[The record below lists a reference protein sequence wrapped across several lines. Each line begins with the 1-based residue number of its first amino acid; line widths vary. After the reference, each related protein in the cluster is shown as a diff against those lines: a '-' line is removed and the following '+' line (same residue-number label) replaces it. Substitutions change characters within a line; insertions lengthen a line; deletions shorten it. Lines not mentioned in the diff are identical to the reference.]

1 MANTF
6 LDTKIS
12 SFIEDKFPEFV
23 RTDHPVF
30 VEFLRLYYE
39 FMESAKI
46 TMSQVE
52 APDNILLENELTT
65 NFALLEDGNKI
76 YTDDSIFGVFEK
88 GETVTGLTSGA
99 TAVVLA
105 EDNAN
110 SSIYIEQNRFFQ
122 VGEIITGG
130 SSSARGKISKYQ
142 GNPVQTLQQ
151 LLEYADIDKTITDF
165 LDQFRDSYLTA
176 IPNTL
181 ASGVSKRTLVKNI
194 RDLYRAKGTRRGHE
208 LFFRLIFGETPEI
221 FYPRD
226 NVLKISAGEWSTS
239 TVLRVVATQGDPTNL
254 SGQTITQTTD
264 ADLGATASTAVI
276 ETVLQFQEGSTIVF
290 ELVFNVDS
298 IDGTFVSGATI
309 TGIDNANADL
319 AIAGTVQSIITGAN
333 VTNGGS
339 FYTTSDVVTATSLVG
354 EKAEITIV
362 DVSPGSVE
370 EVAIDNPGIGY
381 SVGQDLFFDN
391 ANTEGVGASAKIT
404 CVGGAIAPE
413 AGDTASHTVTGNT
426 SSGSISISN
435 ITTTTLSPARFIDFT
450 GKVTTS
456 ETTITNVT
464 TIGFVVG
471 STIIGT
477 GIPTG
482 ATISSI
488 DVVGT
493 SNDGTI
499 TISAAANSGGVN
511 GTVRQLIHLEEHTG
525 QSISGTGIPA
535 GSTIRQITTEGS
547 SNNGTITIQNE
558 VNPSAQVAT
567 ANGSGVTLTIASAYG
582 MDTFD
587 HIVYEDATEQTDAYT
602 GNQIQLETQT
612 FTDLGVASEAGQV
625 VNIKTF
631 NGGSGYEIVPTV
643 VATTARINWS
653 TLAQTSTGQFK
664 AGETITT
671 GDATGTIAVLRTGN
685 ASIVTSSGTF
695 AQGNTITGSTSGAKA
710 YLTSVTTHGTGAT
723 FVAWAQTNLGAVK
736 GLEVTNF
743 GTGYTSSPTLT
754 VPLKVL
760 LTRNI
765 NEASPQDLTL
775 STSFSVGDDITG
787 QSSSATADVVS
798 WDQTRQ
804 ILTLTIK
811 SGTFTVGEILRR
823 GSTSNY
829 AILSRKSQASLT
841 AEIGTVGTTAGA
853 YENDKGK
860 VSESLMKIQD
870 SFYYQDFS
878 YVVRAGAAIAD
889 WRGSVKKAVHPAGFA
904 VFGEVSLSTRL
915 ATRMTTPITGIT
927 SVTPELASL
936 FEAVITT
943 IVRRKMGTTDDS
955 TSIASQ
961 LEMKGTSYLGTGT
974 LKRSNNMSGH
984 DFGLVTPIESITRT
998 GTTATLNSNGAHGVQ
1013 VNEEIQVMGVTTSG
1027 YDGYYTVTA
1036 IPTVGSL
1043 QFTVSN
1049 SLTTPAAIGTKGQIV
1064 LTRAFDK
1071 DTRDLTVRT
1080 HKDLTIRSIYS
1091 GFDSLRKNRYG
1102 LGATQKTA
1110 TKYLWAT
1117 SYVNDSSPQ
1126 RLDGGLEY
1134 AYPNITRRSVP
1145 ETGTDNVTAGSA
1157 GVYDST
1163 MNYTN
1168 IQIGVWEMGSQ
1179 MTLDSFG
1186 DVRIVDI
1193 IRGSRL
1199 VDDVAEHGNHDD
1211 VDHIIHEDGDYIQM
1225 EEHVTIPRT
1234 SNKLW
1239 NVPPP
1244 SYIRGVNV
1252 TTGEYVSF
1260 DDNTSPPDFSDNT
1273 APPSF
1278 DTTIG
1283 T

>member
-46 TMSQVE
+46 TLVDNQ

-65 NFALLEDGNKI
+65 NFLLLEDGSKV
-76 YTDDSIFGVFEK
+76 YTDDSLFGVFEK
-88 GETVTGLTSGA
+88 GEVVTGLTSGA
-99 TAVVLA
+99 TATVLA

-110 SSIYIEQNRFFQ
+110 SAIYIEQNRFFQ

-130 SSSARGKISKYQ
+130 SSKARGKISKYQ

-181 ASGVSKRTLVKNI
+181 ASGVSKRNLVKNI

-221 FYPRD
+221 FYPKD
-226 NVLKISAGEWSTS
+226 NVLKISAGEWTTA
-239 TVLRVVATQGDPTNL
+239 TVLRIVATQGDPTNL
-254 SGQTITQTTD
+254 AGQTITQTVD
-264 ADLGATASTAVI
+264 VDLGAEASTVVV
-276 ETVLQFQEGSTIVF
+276 ESVLQFQEGATTVF
-290 ELVFNVDS
+290 ELILNVPS
-298 IDGTFVSGATI
+298 IDGTFISGATI
-309 TGIDNANADL
+309 TGIDNVNADL
-319 AIAGTVQSIITGAN
+319 AIAGTIQSIITGAN
-333 VTNGGS
+333 VTDGGS
-339 FYTTSDVVTATSLVG
+339 FYTTNDVVTTSSLVG
-354 EKAEITIV
+354 EKAEISIV

-370 EVAIDNPGIGY
+370 EVAIDNPGTGY
-381 SVGQDLFFDN
+381 SIGQDLYFNN
-391 ANTEGVGASAKIT
+391 ANTEGTGASAKIT

-413 AGDTASHTVTGNT
+413 VGD
-426 SSGSISISN
+426 I
-435 ITTTTLSPARFIDFT
+435 
-450 GKVTTS
+450 
-456 ETTITNVT
+456 
-464 TIGFVVG
+464 
-471 STIIGT
+471 
-477 GIPTG
+477 
-482 ATISSI
+482 
-488 DVVGT
+488 
-493 SNDGTI
+493 
-499 TISAAANSGGVN
+499 
-511 GTVRQLIHLEEHTG
+511 
-525 QSISGTGIPA
+525 
-535 GSTIRQITTEGS
+535 
-547 SNNGTITIQNE
+547 
-558 VNPSAQVAT
+558 
-567 ANGSGVTLTIASAYG
+567 SAYG

-587 HIVYEDATEQTDAYT
+587 HIVYEDATEATDAYS

-612 FTDLGVASEAGQV
+612 FTDLGVAAEAGEV

-631 NGGSGYEIVPTV
+631 SGGSGYEIVPTV
-643 VATTARINWS
+643 VATTATIRWS
-653 TLAQTSTGQFK
+653 TLAETTSGQFK

-671 GDATGTIAVLRTGN
+671 SGGASGTLAVLRTGN
-685 ASIVTSSGTF
+685 ASIVGSTGTF
-695 AQGNTITGSTSGAKA
+695 AEYNTITGSTSGAKA
-710 YLTSVTTHGTGAT
+710 VLTSVTTHGTGAT
-723 FVAWAQTNLGAVK
+723 FVAWAQKDLGAVK

-743 GTGYTSSPTLT
+743 GTGYTSAPTLT

-765 NEASPQDLTL
+765 NESTPQNLTL
-775 STSFSVGDDITG
+775 STAFSVGDNITG
-787 QSSSATADVVS
+787 QDSGATADVVS
-798 WDQTRQ
+798 WDETRQ
-804 ILTLTIK
+804 ILTLTMK
-811 SGTFTVGEILRR
+811 TNSFNVGEIIRR
-823 GSTSNY
+823 GSVSNY
-829 AILSRKSQASLT
+829 AILAKKSQATMT
-841 AEIGTVGTTAGA
+841 ADIGTIGTTAGA
-853 YENDKGK
+853 FENDKGK

-904 VFGEVSLSTRL
+904 VFGEVSISTKV

-936 FEAVITT
+936 FEAVLTT
-943 IVRRKMGTTDDS
+943 VFRRKMGTTDDG

-961 LEMKGTSYLGTGT
+961 VEMKGTTYLTTGT
-974 LKRSNNMSGH
+974 LKRSNNMTGH
-984 DFGLVTPIESITRT
+984 EIGLVTSIESITRS
-998 GTTATLNSNGAHGVQ
+998 GTTATLNSQGAHGVQ
-1013 VNEEIQVMGVTTSG
+1013 VGEEIQVMGVTTSG
-1027 YDGYYTVTA
+1027 YDGYHTVTA
-1036 IPTVGSL
+1036 VPTEGSL

-1049 SLTTPAAIGTKGQIV
+1049 SLATPATIGEKGQIV

-1080 HKDLTIRSIYS
+1080 HKDITIRSIYS

-1117 SYVNDSSPQ
+1117 AYPATPDTSPQ
-1126 RLDGGLEY
+1126 RLGGGLDY
-1134 AYPNITRRSVP
+1134 AYPNMTRRSVP
-1145 ETGTDNVTAGSA
+1145 ETGTDNVTAGGA

-1168 IQIGVWEMGSQ
+1168 IQIGIWEMGST
-1179 MTLDSFG
+1179 MTIGSFG
-1186 DVRIVDI
+1186 DVPINHIMRS
-1193 IRGSRL
+1193 SRL
-1199 VDDVAEHGNHDD
+1199 VDDAAEHGNHDD
-1211 VDHIIHEDGDYIQM
+1211 VIDHILFEDGDFIQM
-1225 EEHVTIPRT
+1225 EEHVTIPRE

-1252 TTGEYVSF
+1252 ATGAYVTF
-1260 DDNTSPPDFSDNT
+1260 DDNTTPPDFSDNT

-1278 DTTIG
+1278 DDTTG
-1283 T
+1283 A

>member
-46 TMSQVE
+46 TLVDNQS
-52 APDNILLENELTT
+52 PDNILLENELTT
-65 NFALLEDGNKI
+65 NFLLLEDGSKV
-76 YTDDSIFGVFEK
+76 YTDDSLFGVFEK
-88 GETVTGLTSGA
+88 GEVVTGLTSGA
-99 TAVVLA
+99 TATVLA

-110 SSIYIEQNRFFQ
+110 SAIYIEQNRFFQ

-130 SSSARGKISKYQ
+130 SSKARGKISKYQ

-181 ASGVSKRTLVKNI
+181 ASGVSKRNLVKNI

-221 FYPRD
+221 FYPKD
-226 NVLKISAGEWSTS
+226 NVLKISAGEWTTA
-239 TVLRVVATQGDPTNL
+239 TVLRIVATQGDPTNL
-254 SGQTITQTTD
+254 AGQTITQTVD
-264 ADLGATASTAVI
+264 VDLGAEASTVVV
-276 ETVLQFQEGSTIVF
+276 ESVLQFQEGATTVF
-290 ELVFNVDS
+290 ELILNVPS
-298 IDGTFVSGATI
+298 IDGTFISGATV
-309 TGIDNANADL
+309 TGVDNVNADL
-319 AIAGTVQSIITGAN
+319 AIIGTVQSIITGAN
-333 VTNGGS
+333 VTDGGS
-339 FYTTSDVVTATSLVG
+339 FYTTNDIVTTSSLVG
-354 EKAEITIV
+354 EKAEISIV

-370 EVAIDNPGIGY
+370 EVAIDNPGTGY
-381 SVGQDLFFDN
+381 SIGQDLFFNN
-391 ANTEGVGASAKIT
+391 ANTEGTGASAKIT

-413 AGDTASHTVTGNT
+413 AGD
-426 SSGSISISN
+426 
-435 ITTTTLSPARFIDFT
+435 
-450 GKVTTS
+450 
-456 ETTITNVT
+456 
-464 TIGFVVG
+464 
-471 STIIGT
+471 
-477 GIPTG
+477 
-482 ATISSI
+482 
-488 DVVGT
+488 
-493 SNDGTI
+493 
-499 TISAAANSGGVN
+499 
-511 GTVRQLIHLEEHTG
+511 
-525 QSISGTGIPA
+525 
-535 GSTIRQITTEGS
+535 
-547 SNNGTITIQNE
+547 
-558 VNPSAQVAT
+558 VA
-567 ANGSGVTLTIASAYG
+567 AYG

-587 HIVYEDATEQTDAYT
+587 HIVYEDATEATDAYS

-612 FTDLGVASEAGQV
+612 FTDLGVATEAGEV

-631 NGGSGYEIVPTV
+631 SGGSGYEIVPTV
-643 VATTARINWS
+643 VATTATIRWS
-653 TLAQTSTGQFK
+653 TLAQTTSGQFR

-671 GDATGTIAVLRTGN
+671 SGGASGTLAVLRTGN
-685 ASIVTSSGTF
+685 ASIVGSTGTF
-695 AQGNTITGSTSGAKA
+695 AEYNTITGSTSGAKA
-710 YLTSVTTHGTGAT
+710 VLTSVTTHGTGAT
-723 FVAWAQTNLGAVK
+723 FVAWAQKDLGAIK

-743 GTGYTSSPTLT
+743 GTGYTSVPTLT

-765 NEASPQDLTL
+765 NESTPQDLTL
-775 STSFSVGDDITG
+775 STAFSVGDNITG
-787 QSSSATADVVS
+787 QTSNATADVVS
-798 WDQTRQ
+798 WDETRQ
-804 ILTLTIK
+804 ILTLSMKTN
-811 SGTFTVGEILRR
+811 SFNVGEIIRR
-823 GSTSNY
+823 GSVSNY
-829 AILSRKSQASLT
+829 AILAKKSQATLT
-841 AEIGTVGTTAGA
+841 SDIGTIGTTAGA
-853 YENDKGK
+853 FENDKGK

-904 VFGEVSLSTRL
+904 VFGEVSISTKV

-936 FEAVITT
+936 FEAVLTT
-943 IVRRKMGTTDDS
+943 VFRRKMGTTDDG

-961 LEMKGTSYLGTGT
+961 VEMKGTTYLTTGT
-974 LKRSNNMSGH
+974 LKRSNNMTGH
-984 DFGLVTPIESITRT
+984 EIGMVTSIESITRA
-998 GTTATLNSNGAHGVQ
+998 GTTATLNSDGAHGVQ
-1013 VNEEIQVMGVTTSG
+1013 VGEEIQVMGVTTSG
-1027 YDGYYTVTA
+1027 YDGYHTVTA
-1036 IPTVGSL
+1036 VPTEGSL

-1049 SLTTPAAIGTKGQIV
+1049 SLTTPATIGSKGQIV

-1080 HKDLTIRSIYS
+1080 HKDITIRSIYS

-1110 TKYLWAT
+1110 TKYLWGTAYPAT
-1117 SYVNDSSPQ
+1117 PDSSPQ
-1126 RLDGGLEY
+1126 RLGGGLDY
-1134 AYPNITRRSVP
+1134 AYPNMTRRSVP
-1145 ETGTDNVTAGSA
+1145 ETGTDNVTAGGA

-1168 IQIGVWEMGSQ
+1168 IQIGIWEIGST
-1179 MTLDSFG
+1179 MTIGSFG
-1186 DVRIVDI
+1186 DVPINHIMRSSKMVLDAFSTSDVNE
-1193 IRGSRL
+1193 RGQ
-1199 VDDVAEHGNHDD
+1199 HDD
-1211 VDHIIHEDGDYIQM
+1211 VDHLLLEDGNFIEM
-1225 EEHVTIPRT
+1225 EEFVTIPRE

-1244 SYIRGVNV
+1244 SYIRGVSV
-1252 TTGEYVSF
+1252 ATGEYVTF
-1260 DDNTSPPDFSDNT
+1260 DDNTTPPDFSDNT

-1278 DTTIG
+1278 DDTTG
-1283 T
+1283 A

>member
-46 TMSQVE
+46 TLVE
-52 APDNILLENELTT
+52 NQSPDNILLENELTT
-65 NFALLEDGNKI
+65 NFLLLEDGDKV
-76 YTDDSIFGVFEK
+76 YTDDSLFGVFEK
-88 GETVTGLTSGA
+88 GEVVTGLTSGTTA
-99 TAVVLA
+99 TVLA

-110 SSIYIEQNRFFQ
+110 AAIYIEQNRFFQ

-130 SSSARGKISKYQ
+130 SSKARGKISKYQ

-181 ASGVSKRTLVKNI
+181 ASGVSKRNLVKNI

-221 FYPRD
+221 FYPKD
-226 NVLKISAGEWSTS
+226 NVLKISAGEWTTA
-239 TVLRVVATQGDPTNL
+239 TVLRIVATQGDPTNL
-254 SGQTITQTTD
+254 AGQTITQTVD
-264 ADLGATASTAVI
+264 VDLGAEASTVVV
-276 ETVLQFQEGSTIVF
+276 ESVLQFQEGATTVF
-290 ELVFNVDS
+290 ELILNVPS
-298 IDGTFVSGATI
+298 IDGTFISGATV
-309 TGIDNANADL
+309 TGVDNVNADL
-319 AIAGTVQSIITGAN
+319 AIAGTIQSIITGAN
-333 VTNGGS
+333 VTDGGS
-339 FYTTSDVVTATSLVG
+339 FYTTNDVITTSSLVG
-354 EKAEITIV
+354 EKAEISIV

-370 EVAIDNPGIGY
+370 EVAIDNPGTGY
-381 SVGQDLFFDN
+381 SIGQDLYFNN
-391 ANTEGVGASAKIT
+391 ANTEGTGASAKIT

-413 AGDTASHTVTGNT
+413 AGD
-426 SSGSISISN
+426 I
-435 ITTTTLSPARFIDFT
+435 
-450 GKVTTS
+450 
-456 ETTITNVT
+456 
-464 TIGFVVG
+464 
-471 STIIGT
+471 
-477 GIPTG
+477 
-482 ATISSI
+482 
-488 DVVGT
+488 
-493 SNDGTI
+493 
-499 TISAAANSGGVN
+499 
-511 GTVRQLIHLEEHTG
+511 
-525 QSISGTGIPA
+525 
-535 GSTIRQITTEGS
+535 
-547 SNNGTITIQNE
+547 
-558 VNPSAQVAT
+558 
-567 ANGSGVTLTIASAYG
+567 SAYG

-587 HIVYEDATEQTDAYT
+587 HIVYEDATEATDAYS

-612 FTDLGVASEAGQV
+612 FTDLGVAAEAGEV

-631 NGGSGYEIVPTV
+631 SGGSGYEIVPTV
-643 VATTARINWS
+643 VATTATIRWS
-653 TLAQTSTGQFK
+653 TLAETTSGQFK

-671 GDATGTIAVLRTGN
+671 SGGASGTLAVLRTGN
-685 ASIVTSSGTF
+685 ASIVGSTGTF

-723 FVAWAQTNLGAVK
+723 FVAWAQKDLGAVK

-743 GTGYTSSPTLT
+743 GTGYTSAPTLT

-765 NEASPQDLTL
+765 NESTPQNLTL
-775 STSFSVGDDITG
+775 STAFSVGDNITG
-787 QSSSATADVVS
+787 QDSGATADVVS
-798 WDQTRQ
+798 WDETRQ
-804 ILTLTIK
+804 ILTLTMK
-811 SGTFTVGEILRR
+811 TNSFNVGEIIRR
-823 GSTSNY
+823 GSVSNY
-829 AILSRKSQASLT
+829 AILAKKSQATMT
-841 AEIGTVGTTAGA
+841 ADIGTIGTTAGA
-853 YENDKGK
+853 FENDKGK

-904 VFGEVSLSTRL
+904 VFGEVSISTKVS
-915 ATRMTTPITGIT
+915 TRMTTPITGIT

-936 FEAVITT
+936 FEAVLTT
-943 IVRRKMGTTDDS
+943 VFRRKMGTTDDG

-961 LEMKGTSYLGTGT
+961 VEMKGTTYLTTGT
-974 LKRSNNMSGH
+974 LKRSNNMTGH
-984 DFGLVTPIESITRT
+984 EIGMVTPIESITRA
-998 GTTATLNSNGAHGVQ
+998 GTTATLNSDGAHGVQ
-1013 VNEEIQVMGVTTSG
+1013 VGEEIQVMGVTTSG
-1027 YDGYYTVTA
+1027 YDGYHTVTA
-1036 IPTVGSL
+1036 VPTEGSL

-1049 SLTTPAAIGTKGQIV
+1049 SLATPATIGSKGQIV

-1080 HKDLTIRSIYS
+1080 HKDITIRSIYS

-1117 SYVNDSSPQ
+1117 AYPATADTSPQ
-1126 RLDGGLEY
+1126 RLGGGLDY
-1134 AYPNITRRSVP
+1134 AYPNLTRRSVP
-1145 ETGTDNVTAGSA
+1145 ETGTDNVTAGGA

-1168 IQIGVWEMGSQ
+1168 IQIGIWEMGST
-1179 MTLDSFG
+1179 MTIGSFG
-1186 DVRIVDI
+1186 DVPINHIMRTKFICDEPGTGV
-1193 IRGSRL
+1193 
-1199 VDDVAEHGNHDD
+1199 HDD
-1211 VDHIIHEDGDYIQM
+1211 IDYIVYEDGGRNILENDL
-1225 EEHVTIPRT
+1225 VTIPRE

-1252 TTGEYVSF
+1252 ATGEYVTF
-1260 DDNTSPPDFSDNT
+1260 DDNTTPPDFSDNT

-1278 DTTIG
+1278 DDTTG
-1283 T
+1283 A

>member
-46 TMSQVE
+46 TLVE
-52 APDNILLENELTT
+52 NQSPDNILLENELTT
-65 NFALLEDGNKI
+65 NFLLLEDGDKV
-76 YTDDSIFGVFEK
+76 YTDDSLFGVFEK
-88 GETVTGLTSGA
+88 GEVVTGLTSGA
-99 TAVVLA
+99 TATVLA

-110 SSIYIEQNRFFQ
+110 SAIYIEQNRFFQ

-130 SSSARGKISKYQ
+130 SSKARGKISKYQ

-181 ASGVSKRTLVKNI
+181 ASGVSKRNLVKNI

-221 FYPRD
+221 FYPKD
-226 NVLKISAGEWSTS
+226 NVLKISAGEWTTA
-239 TVLRVVATQGDPTNL
+239 TVLRIVATQGDPTNL
-254 SGQTITQTTD
+254 AGQTITQTVD
-264 ADLGATASTAVI
+264 VDLGAEASTVVV
-276 ETVLQFQEGSTIVF
+276 ESVLQFQEGATTVF
-290 ELVFNVDS
+290 ELILNVPS
-298 IDGTFVSGATI
+298 IDGTFISGATV
-309 TGIDNANADL
+309 TGVDNVNADL
-319 AIAGTVQSIITGAN
+319 AIAGTIQSIITGAN
-333 VTNGGS
+333 VTDGGS
-339 FYTTSDVVTATSLVG
+339 FYTTNDVVTTSSLVG
-354 EKAEITIV
+354 EKAEISIV

-370 EVAIDNPGIGY
+370 EVAIDNPGTGY
-381 SVGQDLFFDN
+381 SIGQDLYFNN
-391 ANTEGVGASAKIT
+391 ANTEGTGASAKIT

-413 AGDTASHTVTGNT
+413 AGD
-426 SSGSISISN
+426 I
-435 ITTTTLSPARFIDFT
+435 
-450 GKVTTS
+450 
-456 ETTITNVT
+456 
-464 TIGFVVG
+464 
-471 STIIGT
+471 
-477 GIPTG
+477 
-482 ATISSI
+482 
-488 DVVGT
+488 
-493 SNDGTI
+493 
-499 TISAAANSGGVN
+499 
-511 GTVRQLIHLEEHTG
+511 
-525 QSISGTGIPA
+525 
-535 GSTIRQITTEGS
+535 
-547 SNNGTITIQNE
+547 
-558 VNPSAQVAT
+558 
-567 ANGSGVTLTIASAYG
+567 SAYG

-587 HIVYEDATEQTDAYT
+587 HIVYEDATEATDAYS

-612 FTDLGVASEAGQV
+612 FTDLGVAAEAGEV

-631 NGGSGYEIVPTV
+631 SGGSGYEIVPTV
-643 VATTARINWS
+643 VATTATIRWS
-653 TLAQTSTGQFK
+653 TLAQTTSGQFK

-671 GDATGTIAVLRTGN
+671 SGGASGTLAVLRTGN
-685 ASIVTSSGTF
+685 ASIVGSTGTF

-710 YLTSVTTHGTGAT
+710 YLTNVTNHGTGAT
-723 FVAWAQTNLGAVK
+723 FVAWAQKDLGAVK

-743 GTGYTSSPTLT
+743 GTGYTSAPTLT

-765 NEASPQDLTL
+765 NESTPQDLTL
-775 STSFSVGDDITG
+775 STAFSVGDNITG
-787 QSSSATADVVS
+787 QTSNATADVVS
-798 WDQTRQ
+798 WDETRQ
-804 ILTLTIK
+804 ILTLTMK
-811 SGTFTVGEILRR
+811 TNSFNVGEIIRR
-823 GSTSNY
+823 GSVSNY
-829 AILSRKSQASLT
+829 AILAKKSQATMT
-841 AEIGTVGTTAGA
+841 ADIGTIGTTAGA
-853 YENDKGK
+853 FENDKGK

-904 VFGEVSLSTRL
+904 VFGEVSISTKVS
-915 ATRMTTPITGIT
+915 TRMTTPITGIT

-936 FEAVITT
+936 FEAVLTT
-943 IVRRKMGTTDDS
+943 VFRRKMGTTDDG

-961 LEMKGTSYLGTGT
+961 VEMKGTTYLTTGT
-974 LKRSNNMSGH
+974 LKRSNNMTGH
-984 DFGLVTPIESITRT
+984 EIGMVTPIESITRA
-998 GTTATLNSNGAHGVQ
+998 GTTATLNSDGAHGVQ
-1013 VNEEIQVMGVTTSG
+1013 VGEEIQVMGVTTSG
-1027 YDGYYTVTA
+1027 YDGYHTVTA
-1036 IPTVGSL
+1036 VPTEGSL

-1049 SLTTPAAIGTKGQIV
+1049 SLTTPATIGSKGQVV

-1080 HKDLTIRSIYS
+1080 HKDITIRSIYS

-1117 SYVNDSSPQ
+1117 AYPATPDSSPQ
-1126 RLDGGLEY
+1126 RLGGGLDY
-1134 AYPNITRRSVP
+1134 AYPNLTRRSVP
-1145 ETGTDNVTAGSA
+1145 ETGTDNVTAGGA

-1168 IQIGVWEMGSQ
+1168 IQIGIWEMGST
-1179 MTLDSFG
+1179 MTIGSFG
-1186 DVRIVDI
+1186 DVPINHIMRS
-1193 IRGSRL
+1193 SRL
-1199 VDDVAEHGNHDD
+1199 VDDAAEHGNHDD
-1211 VDHIIHEDGDYIQM
+1211 VVDHIIYEDGDFIQM
-1225 EEHVTIPRT
+1225 EEHVTIPRE

-1252 TTGEYVSF
+1252 ATGEYVTF
-1260 DDNTSPPDFSDNT
+1260 DDNTTPPDFSDNT

-1278 DTTIG
+1278 DDTTG
-1283 T
+1283 A

>member
-46 TMSQVE
+46 TLVDNQ

-65 NFALLEDGNKI
+65 NFLLLEDGSKV
-76 YTDDSIFGVFEK
+76 YTDDSLFGVFEK
-88 GETVTGLTSGA
+88 GEVVTGLTSGA
-99 TAVVLA
+99 TATVLA

-110 SSIYIEQNRFFQ
+110 AAIYIEQNRFFQ

-130 SSSARGKISKYQ
+130 SSKARGKISKYQ

-181 ASGVSKRTLVKNI
+181 ASGVSKRNLVKNI

-221 FYPRD
+221 FYPKD
-226 NVLKISAGEWSTS
+226 NVLKISAGEWTTA
-239 TVLRVVATQGDPTNL
+239 TVLRIVATQGDPTNL
-254 SGQTITQTTD
+254 AGQTITQTVD
-264 ADLGATASTAVI
+264 VDLGAEASTVVV
-276 ETVLQFQEGSTIVF
+276 ESVLQFQEGATTVF
-290 ELVFNVDS
+290 ELILNVPS
-298 IDGTFVSGATI
+298 IDGTFISGATV
-309 TGIDNANADL
+309 TGVDNVNADL
-319 AIAGTVQSIITGAN
+319 AIAGTIQSIITGAN
-333 VTNGGS
+333 VTDGGS
-339 FYTTSDVVTATSLVG
+339 FYTTNDVVTTSSLVG
-354 EKAEITIV
+354 EKAEISIV

-370 EVAIDNPGIGY
+370 EVAIDNPGTGY
-381 SVGQDLFFDN
+381 SIGQDLYFNN
-391 ANTEGVGASAKIT
+391 ANTEGTGASAKIT

-413 AGDTASHTVTGNT
+413 TGD
-426 SSGSISISN
+426 I
-435 ITTTTLSPARFIDFT
+435 
-450 GKVTTS
+450 
-456 ETTITNVT
+456 
-464 TIGFVVG
+464 
-471 STIIGT
+471 
-477 GIPTG
+477 
-482 ATISSI
+482 
-488 DVVGT
+488 
-493 SNDGTI
+493 
-499 TISAAANSGGVN
+499 
-511 GTVRQLIHLEEHTG
+511 
-525 QSISGTGIPA
+525 
-535 GSTIRQITTEGS
+535 
-547 SNNGTITIQNE
+547 
-558 VNPSAQVAT
+558 
-567 ANGSGVTLTIASAYG
+567 SAYG

-587 HIVYEDATEQTDAYT
+587 HIVYEDATEATDAYS

-612 FTDLGVASEAGQV
+612 FTDLGVAAEAGEV

-631 NGGSGYEIVPTV
+631 SGGSGYEIVPTV
-643 VATTARINWS
+643 VATTATIRWS
-653 TLAQTSTGQFK
+653 TLAETTSGQFK

-671 GDATGTIAVLRTGN
+671 SGGASGTLAVLRTGN
-685 ASIVTSSGTF
+685 ASIVGSTGTF
-695 AQGNTITGSTSGAKA
+695 AEYNTITGSTSGAKA
-710 YLTSVTTHGTGAT
+710 VLTSVTTHGTGAT
-723 FVAWAQTNLGAVK
+723 FVAWAQKDLGAVK

-743 GTGYTSSPTLT
+743 GTGYTSAPTLT

-765 NEASPQDLTL
+765 NESTPQDLTL
-775 STSFSVGDDITG
+775 STAFSVGDNITG
-787 QSSSATADVVS
+787 QDSGATADVVS
-798 WDQTRQ
+798 WDETRQ
-804 ILTLTIK
+804 ILTLTMK
-811 SGTFTVGEILRR
+811 TNSFNVGEIIRR
-823 GSTSNY
+823 GSVSNY
-829 AILSRKSQASLT
+829 AILAKKSQATMT
-841 AEIGTVGTTAGA
+841 ADIGTIGTTAGA
-853 YENDKGK
+853 FENDKGK

-904 VFGEVSLSTRL
+904 VFGEVSISTKVS
-915 ATRMTTPITGIT
+915 TRMTTPITGIT

-936 FEAVITT
+936 FEAVLTT
-943 IVRRKMGTTDDS
+943 VFRRKMGTTDDG

-961 LEMKGTSYLGTGT
+961 VEMKGTTYLTTGT
-974 LKRSNNMSGH
+974 LKRSNNMTGH
-984 DFGLVTPIESITRT
+984 EIGMVTPIESITRA
-998 GTTATLNSNGAHGVQ
+998 GTTATLNSDGAHGVQ
-1013 VNEEIQVMGVTTSG
+1013 VGEEIQVMGVTTSG
-1027 YDGYYTVTA
+1027 YDGYHTVTA
-1036 IPTVGSL
+1036 VPTEGSL

-1049 SLTTPAAIGTKGQIV
+1049 SLTTPATIGSKGQVV

-1080 HKDLTIRSIYS
+1080 HKDITIRSIYS

-1117 SYVNDSSPQ
+1117 AYPATADTSPQ
-1126 RLDGGLEY
+1126 RLGGGLDY
-1134 AYPNITRRSVP
+1134 AYPNLTRRSVP
-1145 ETGTDNVTAGSA
+1145 ETGTDNVTAGGA

-1168 IQIGVWEMGSQ
+1168 IQIGIWEMGST
-1179 MTLDSFG
+1179 MTIGSFG
-1186 DVRIVDI
+1186 DVPINHIMRS
-1193 IRGSRL
+1193 SRL
-1199 VDDVAEHGNHDD
+1199 VDDAAEHGNHDD
-1211 VDHIIHEDGDYIQM
+1211 VIDHILFEDGDFIQM
-1225 EEHVTIPRT
+1225 EEHVTIPRE

-1252 TTGEYVSF
+1252 ATGEYVTF
-1260 DDNTSPPDFSDNT
+1260 DDNTTPPDFSDNT

-1278 DTTIG
+1278 DDTTG
-1283 T
+1283 A

>member
-46 TMSQVE
+46 TLVDNQ
-52 APDNILLENELTT
+52 APDNILLENQLTT
-65 NFALLEDGNKI
+65 NFLLLEDGSKV
-76 YTDDSIFGVFEK
+76 YTDDSLFGVFEK
-88 GETVTGLTSGA
+88 GEVVTGLTSGA
-99 TAVVLA
+99 TATVLA

-110 SSIYIEQNRFFQ
+110 SAIYIEQNRFFQ

-130 SSSARGKISKYQ
+130 SSKARGKISKYQ

-181 ASGVSKRTLVKNI
+181 ASGVSKRNLVKNI

-221 FYPRD
+221 FYPKD
-226 NVLKISAGEWSTS
+226 NVLKISAGEWTTA
-239 TVLRVVATQGDPTNL
+239 TVLRIVATQGDPTNL
-254 SGQTITQTTD
+254 AGQTITQTVD
-264 ADLGATASTAVI
+264 VDLGAEASTVVV
-276 ETVLQFQEGSTIVF
+276 ESVLQFQEGATTVF
-290 ELVFNVDS
+290 ELILNVPS
-298 IDGTFVSGATI
+298 IDGTFISGATV
-309 TGIDNANADL
+309 TGVDNVNADL
-319 AIAGTVQSIITGAN
+319 AIIGTVQSIITGAN
-333 VTNGGS
+333 VTDGGS
-339 FYTTSDVVTATSLVG
+339 FYTTNDIVTTSSLVG
-354 EKAEITIV
+354 EKAEISIV

-370 EVAIDNPGIGY
+370 EVAIDNPGTGY
-381 SVGQDLFFDN
+381 SIGQDLYFNN
-391 ANTEGVGASAKIT
+391 ANTEGTGASAKIT

-413 AGDTASHTVTGNT
+413 AGD
-426 SSGSISISN
+426 
-435 ITTTTLSPARFIDFT
+435 
-450 GKVTTS
+450 
-456 ETTITNVT
+456 
-464 TIGFVVG
+464 
-471 STIIGT
+471 
-477 GIPTG
+477 
-482 ATISSI
+482 
-488 DVVGT
+488 
-493 SNDGTI
+493 
-499 TISAAANSGGVN
+499 
-511 GTVRQLIHLEEHTG
+511 
-525 QSISGTGIPA
+525 
-535 GSTIRQITTEGS
+535 
-547 SNNGTITIQNE
+547 
-558 VNPSAQVAT
+558 VA
-567 ANGSGVTLTIASAYG
+567 AYG

-587 HIVYEDATEQTDAYT
+587 HIVYEDATEATDAYS

-612 FTDLGVASEAGQV
+612 FTDLGVAAEAGEV

-631 NGGSGYEIVPTV
+631 SGGSGYEIVPTV
-643 VATTARINWS
+643 VATTATIRWS
-653 TLAQTSTGQFK
+653 TLAETTSGQFK

-671 GDATGTIAVLRTGN
+671 SGGASGTIAVLRTGN
-685 ASIVTSSGTF
+685 ASIVGSTGTF

-723 FVAWAQTNLGAVK
+723 FVAWAQKDLGAVK

-743 GTGYTSSPTLT
+743 GTGYTSAPTLT

-765 NEASPQDLTL
+765 NESTPQNLTL
-775 STSFSVGDDITG
+775 STAFSVGDNITG
-787 QSSSATADVVS
+787 QDSGATADVVS
-798 WDQTRQ
+798 WDETRQ
-804 ILTLTIK
+804 ILTLTMK
-811 SGTFTVGEILRR
+811 TNSFNVGEVIRR
-823 GSTSNY
+823 GSVSNY
-829 AILSRKSQASLT
+829 AILAKKSQATMT
-841 AEIGTVGTTAGA
+841 AEIGTLGTTAGA

-878 YVVRAGAAIAD
+878 YVVRASAAIAD

-904 VFGEVSLSTRL
+904 VFGEVSISTKV

-936 FEAVITT
+936 FEAVLTT
-943 IVRRKMGTTDDS
+943 VFRRKMGTTDDG

-961 LEMKGTSYLGTGT
+961 VEMKGTTYLTTGT
-974 LKRSNNMSGH
+974 IKRSNNMTGH
-984 DFGLVTPIESITRT
+984 EVGMVTPIESITRA
-998 GTTATLNSNGAHGVQ
+998 GTTATLNSDGAHGVQ
-1013 VNEEIQVMGVTTSG
+1013 VGEEIQVMGVTTSG
-1027 YDGYYTVTA
+1027 YDGYHTVTA
-1036 IPTVGSL
+1036 VPTEGSL

-1049 SLTTPAAIGTKGQIV
+1049 SLTTPATIGEKGQIV

-1080 HKDLTIRSIYS
+1080 HKDITIRSIYS

-1117 SYVNDSSPQ
+1117 AYPATPDTSPQ
-1126 RLDGGLEY
+1126 RLGGGLDY
-1134 AYPNITRRSVP
+1134 AYPNMTRRSVP
-1145 ETGTDNVTAGSA
+1145 ETGADNVDAGGA
-1157 GVYDST
+1157 GIYDST

-1168 IQIGVWEMGSQ
+1168 IQIGIWEMGST
-1179 MTLDSFG
+1179 MTIGSFG
-1186 DVRIVDI
+1186 DVPINHIMRS
-1193 IRGSRL
+1193 SRL
-1199 VDDVAEHGNHDD
+1199 VDDAAENGNHDD
-1211 VDHIIHEDGDYIQM
+1211 VDHILFEDGDFIHM
-1225 EEHVTIPRT
+1225 EEHVTIPRE

-1252 TTGEYVSF
+1252 ATGEYVTF
-1260 DDNTSPPDFSDNT
+1260 DDNTTPPDFSDNT

-1278 DTTIG
+1278 DDTTG
-1283 T
+1283 A

>member
-46 TMSQVE
+46 TLVDNQ

-65 NFALLEDGNKI
+65 NFLLLEDGSKV
-76 YTDDSIFGVFEK
+76 YTDDSLFGVFEK
-88 GETVTGLTSGA
+88 GEVVTGLTSGA
-99 TAVVLA
+99 TATVLA

-110 SSIYIEQNRFFQ
+110 SAIYIEQNRFFQ

-130 SSSARGKISKYQ
+130 SSKARGKISKYQ

-181 ASGVSKRTLVKNI
+181 ASGVSKRNLVKNI

-221 FYPRD
+221 FYPKD
-226 NVLKISAGEWSTS
+226 NVLKISAGEWTTA
-239 TVLRVVATQGDPTNL
+239 TVLRIVATQGDPTNL
-254 SGQTITQTTD
+254 AGQTITQTVD
-264 ADLGATASTAVI
+264 VDLGAEASTVVV
-276 ETVLQFQEGSTIVF
+276 ESVLQFQEGATTVF
-290 ELVFNVDS
+290 ELILNVPS
-298 IDGTFVSGATI
+298 IDGTFISGATV
-309 TGIDNANADL
+309 TGVDNVNADL
-319 AIAGTVQSIITGAN
+319 AIAGTIQSIITGAN
-333 VTNGGS
+333 VTDGGS
-339 FYTTSDVVTATSLVG
+339 FYTTNDVVTTSSLVG
-354 EKAEITIV
+354 EKAEISIV

-370 EVAIDNPGIGY
+370 EVAIDNPGTGY
-381 SVGQDLFFDN
+381 SIGQDLYFNN
-391 ANTEGVGASAKIT
+391 ANTEGTGASAKIT

-413 AGDTASHTVTGNT
+413 AGD
-426 SSGSISISN
+426 I
-435 ITTTTLSPARFIDFT
+435 
-450 GKVTTS
+450 
-456 ETTITNVT
+456 
-464 TIGFVVG
+464 
-471 STIIGT
+471 
-477 GIPTG
+477 
-482 ATISSI
+482 
-488 DVVGT
+488 
-493 SNDGTI
+493 
-499 TISAAANSGGVN
+499 
-511 GTVRQLIHLEEHTG
+511 
-525 QSISGTGIPA
+525 
-535 GSTIRQITTEGS
+535 
-547 SNNGTITIQNE
+547 
-558 VNPSAQVAT
+558 
-567 ANGSGVTLTIASAYG
+567 SAYG

-587 HIVYEDATEQTDAYT
+587 HIVYEDATEATDAYS

-612 FTDLGVASEAGQV
+612 FTDLGVAAEAGEV

-631 NGGSGYEIVPTV
+631 SGGSGYEIVPTV
-643 VATTARINWS
+643 VATTATIRWS
-653 TLAQTSTGQFK
+653 TLAQTTSGQFK

-671 GDATGTIAVLRTGN
+671 SGGASGTLAVLRTGN
-685 ASIVTSSGTF
+685 ASIVGSTGTF
-695 AQGNTITGSTSGAKA
+695 AEYNTITGSTSGAKA
-710 YLTSVTTHGTGAT
+710 VLTSVTTHGTGAT
-723 FVAWAQTNLGAVK
+723 FVAWAQKDLGAVK

-743 GTGYTSSPTLT
+743 GTGYTSAPTLT

-765 NEASPQDLTL
+765 NESTPQNLTL
-775 STSFSVGDDITG
+775 STAFSVGDNITG
-787 QSSSATADVVS
+787 QDSGATADVVS
-798 WDQTRQ
+798 WDETRQ
-804 ILTLTIK
+804 ILTLTMK
-811 SGTFTVGEILRR
+811 TNSFNVGEIIRR
-823 GSTSNY
+823 GSVSNY
-829 AILSRKSQASLT
+829 AILAKKSQATLT
-841 AEIGTVGTTAGA
+841 ADIGTIGTTAGA
-853 YENDKGK
+853 FENDKGK

-904 VFGEVSLSTRL
+904 VFGEVSISTKVS
-915 ATRMTTPITGIT
+915 TRMTTPITGIT

-936 FEAVITT
+936 FEAVLTT
-943 IVRRKMGTTDDS
+943 IVRRKMGTTDDG

-961 LEMKGTSYLGTGT
+961 VEMKGTTYLTTGT
-974 LKRSNNMSGH
+974 LKRSNNMTGH
-984 DFGLVTPIESITRT
+984 EIGMVTPIESITRA
-998 GTTATLNSNGAHGVQ
+998 GTTATLNSQGAHGVQ
-1013 VNEEIQVMGVTTSG
+1013 VGEEIQVMGVTTSG
-1027 YDGYYTVTA
+1027 YDGYHTVTA
-1036 IPTVGSL
+1036 VPTEGSL

-1049 SLTTPAAIGTKGQIV
+1049 SLTTPATIGSKGQVV

-1080 HKDLTIRSIYS
+1080 HKDITIRSIYS

-1117 SYVNDSSPQ
+1117 AYPATPDTSPQ
-1126 RLDGGLEY
+1126 RLGGGLDY
-1134 AYPNITRRSVP
+1134 AYPNMTRRSVP
-1145 ETGTDNVTAGSA
+1145 ETGTDNVTAGGA

-1168 IQIGVWEMGSQ
+1168 IQIGIWEMGST
-1179 MTLDSFG
+1179 MTIGSFG
-1186 DVRIVDI
+1186 DVPINHIMRS
-1193 IRGSRL
+1193 SRL
-1199 VDDVAEHGNHDD
+1199 VDDAAEHGNHDD
-1211 VDHIIHEDGDYIQM
+1211 VVDHILFEDGDFIQM
-1225 EEHVTIPRT
+1225 EEHVTIPRE

-1252 TTGEYVSF
+1252 ATGEYVTF
-1260 DDNTSPPDFSDNT
+1260 DDNTTPPDFSDNT

-1278 DTTIG
+1278 DDTTG
-1283 T
+1283 A

>member
-46 TMSQVE
+46 TLVDNQ
-52 APDNILLENELTT
+52 APDNILLENQLTI
-65 NFALLEDGNKI
+65 NFLLLEDGSKI
-76 YTDDSIFGVFEK
+76 YTDDSLFGVFEK
-88 GETVTGLTSGA
+88 GEVVTGLTSGA
-99 TAVVLA
+99 TATVLA

-130 SSSARGKISKYQ
+130 SSKARGKISKYQ

-181 ASGVSKRTLVKNI
+181 ASGVSKRNLVKNI

-208 LFFRLIFGETPEI
+208 LFFRLLFGETPEL

-226 NVLKISAGEWSTS
+226 NVLKISAGEWTTA
-239 TVLRVVATQGDPTNL
+239 TVLRIVGTQGNPTNL
-254 SGQTITQTTD
+254 TGQTITQTVDT
-264 ADLGATASTAVI
+264 DLGTEAATATI
-276 ETVLQFQEGSTIVF
+276 ETVLQFQEGAVTVS
-290 ELVFNVDS
+290 ELVLNVDS
-298 IDGTFVSGATI
+298 IDGTFVSGAEV
-309 TGIDNANADL
+309 TGVDNTAADQ
-319 AIAGTVQSIITGAN
+319 AIAGTVQSIIIDAS
-333 VTNGGS
+333 VTDGGS
-339 FYTTSDVVTATSLVG
+339 FYTTGDVVTATSLTG
-354 EKAEITIV
+354 EKGEITIV

-370 EVAIDNPGIGY
+370 EVAIDNPGSGY
-381 SVGQDLFFDN
+381 SVGQDLFFNN
-391 ANTEGVGASAKIT
+391 ANTEGTGASAKIT

-413 AGDTASHTVTGNT
+413 AGD
-426 SSGSISISN
+426 
-435 ITTTTLSPARFIDFT
+435 
-450 GKVTTS
+450 
-456 ETTITNVT
+456 
-464 TIGFVVG
+464 
-471 STIIGT
+471 
-477 GIPTG
+477 
-482 ATISSI
+482 
-488 DVVGT
+488 
-493 SNDGTI
+493 
-499 TISAAANSGGVN
+499 
-511 GTVRQLIHLEEHTG
+511 
-525 QSISGTGIPA
+525 
-535 GSTIRQITTEGS
+535 
-547 SNNGTITIQNE
+547 
-558 VNPSAQVAT
+558 
-567 ANGSGVTLTIASAYG
+567 IAEYG
-582 MDTFD
+582 MVEFD
-587 HIVYEDATEQTDAYT
+587 HIVFEDATEQTDAYT
-602 GNQIQLETQT
+602 GNQIQLEEQT
-612 FTDLGVASEAGQV
+612 FTDLSQQPSNGPHNTAHGYSGASIASEAGEV

-631 NGGSGYEIVPTV
+631 SGGSGYELVPTV
-643 VATTARINWS
+643 VATTATIRWS
-653 TLAQTSTGQFK
+653 TLAQTSSGQFQ

-671 GDATGTIAVLRTGN
+671 SDASGTIAVLRTGN
-685 ASIVTSSGTF
+685 ASIVGSTGTF
-695 AQGNTITGSTSGAKA
+695 AVGNTITGSTSGAKA
-710 YLTSVTTHGTGAT
+710 VLTSITNHGTGAT
-723 FVAWAQTNLGAVK
+723 FVAWAQKDLGAVK

-743 GTGYTSSPTLT
+743 GTGYTSAPTLT

-765 NEASPQDLTL
+765 NESTPQDLTL
-775 STSFSVGDDITG
+775 STAFSVGDDITG
-787 QSSSATADVVS
+787 QSSGATADVVS
-798 WDQTRQ
+798 WDETRQ
-804 ILTLTIK
+804 ILTLNMKTN
-811 SGTFTVGEILRR
+811 SFTVGEVIRR
-823 GSTSNY
+823 GSVSNY
-829 AILSRKSQASLT
+829 AILAKKSQATLT
-841 AEIGTVGTTAGA
+841 ASVGTIGTTAGA
-853 YENDKGK
+853 YDSDKGK
-860 VSESLMKIQD
+860 ISESLMKIQD

-878 YVVRAGAAIAD
+878 YVVRATAAIAD

-904 VFGEVSLSTRL
+904 VFGEVSIATQV

-936 FEAVITT
+936 FEAVLTT
-943 IVRRKMGTTDDS
+943 VFRRKMGTTDDG

-961 LEMKGTSYLGTGT
+961 VEMKGTSYLGTGT
-974 LKRSNNMSGH
+974 LKRSNNMTGH
-984 DFGLVTPIESITRT
+984 EVGLVTAIESLTSS
-998 GTTATLNSNGAHGVQ
+998 GTTATLNTEGAHGVQ
-1013 VNEEIQVMGVTTSG
+1013 VGEEIQVMGVSTSG
-1027 YDGYYTVTA
+1027 YDGYHTVTA
-1036 IPTVGSL
+1036 VPTEGSL
-1043 QFTVSN
+1043 QFTVAN
-1049 SLTTPAAIGTKGQIV
+1049 NLTTPAAIGEKGQIV

-1117 SYVNDSSPQ
+1117 AYVNDTSPQ
-1126 RLDGGLEY
+1126 RLGGSLDY
-1134 AYPNITRRSVP
+1134 AYPNLTRRSVP
-1145 ETGTDNVTAGSA
+1145 ETGADNVDTGGAGI
-1157 GVYDST
+1157 YDST

-1168 IQIGVWEMGSQ
+1168 IQIGIWEIGSQ

-1186 DVRIVDI
+1186 DVPINHIMRS
-1193 IRGSRL
+1193 SRL
-1199 VDDVAEHGNHDD
+1199 VDDAAEHGNHDD
-1211 VDHIIHEDGDYIQM
+1211 VIDHILFEDGDYIQM
-1225 EEHVTIPRT
+1225 EEHVTIPRE

-1252 TTGEYVSF
+1252 ATGEYVTF

-1278 DTTIG
+1278 DDTTG
-1283 T
+1283 A

>member
-46 TMSQVE
+46 TLVE
-52 APDNILLENELTT
+52 NQSPDNILLENELTT
-65 NFALLEDGNKI
+65 NFLLLEDGNKV
-76 YTDDSIFGVFEK
+76 YTDDSLFGVFEK
-88 GETVTGLTSGA
+88 GEVVTGLTSGA
-99 TAVVLA
+99 TATVLA

-110 SSIYIEQNRFFQ
+110 SAIYIEQNRFFQ

-130 SSSARGKISKYQ
+130 SSKARGKISKYQ

-181 ASGVSKRTLVKNI
+181 ASGVSKRNLVKNI

-221 FYPRD
+221 FYPKD
-226 NVLKISAGEWSTS
+226 NVLKISAGEWTTA
-239 TVLRVVATQGDPTNL
+239 TVLRIVATQGDPTNL
-254 SGQTITQTTD
+254 AGQTITQTVD
-264 ADLGATASTAVI
+264 VDLGAEASTVVV
-276 ETVLQFQEGSTIVF
+276 ESVLQFQEGATTVF
-290 ELVFNVDS
+290 ELILNVPS
-298 IDGTFVSGATI
+298 IDGTFISGATV
-309 TGIDNANADL
+309 TGVDNVNADL
-319 AIAGTVQSIITGAN
+319 AIAGTIQSIITGAN
-333 VTNGGS
+333 VTDGGS
-339 FYTTSDVVTATSLVG
+339 FYTTSDVITTSSLVG
-354 EKAEITIV
+354 EKAEISIV

-370 EVAIDNPGIGY
+370 EVAIDNPGTGY
-381 SVGQDLFFDN
+381 SVGQDLYFNN
-391 ANTEGVGASAKIT
+391 ANTEGTGASAKIT
-404 CVGGAIAPE
+404 CVGGAVAPE
-413 AGDTASHTVTGNT
+413 AGD
-426 SSGSISISN
+426 
-435 ITTTTLSPARFIDFT
+435 
-450 GKVTTS
+450 
-456 ETTITNVT
+456 
-464 TIGFVVG
+464 
-471 STIIGT
+471 
-477 GIPTG
+477 
-482 ATISSI
+482 
-488 DVVGT
+488 
-493 SNDGTI
+493 
-499 TISAAANSGGVN
+499 
-511 GTVRQLIHLEEHTG
+511 
-525 QSISGTGIPA
+525 
-535 GSTIRQITTEGS
+535 
-547 SNNGTITIQNE
+547 
-558 VNPSAQVAT
+558 
-567 ANGSGVTLTIASAYG
+567 IAAYG

-587 HIVYEDATEQTDAYT
+587 HIVYEDATEATDAYT

-612 FTDLGVASEAGQV
+612 FTDLGVATEAGQV
-625 VNIKTF
+625 VNIQTF
-631 NGGSGYEIVPTV
+631 SGGSGYEIVPTV
-643 VATTARINWS
+643 VATTATIRWS
-653 TLAQTSTGQFK
+653 TLAETTSGQFR

-671 GDATGTIAVLRTGN
+671 SGGASGTLAVLRTGN
-685 ASIVTSSGTF
+685 ASIVGSTGTF

-710 YLTSVTTHGTGAT
+710 VLTSVTTHGTGAT
-723 FVAWAQTNLGAVK
+723 FVAWAQKDLGAVK

-743 GTGYTSSPTLT
+743 GTGYTSAPTLT

-765 NEASPQDLTL
+765 NESTPQNLTL
-775 STSFSVGDDITG
+775 STAFSVGDNITG
-787 QSSSATADVVS
+787 QDSGATADVVS
-798 WDQTRQ
+798 WDETRQ
-804 ILTLTIK
+804 ILTLTMK
-811 SGTFTVGEILRR
+811 TNSFNVGEIIRR
-823 GSTSNY
+823 GSVSNY
-829 AILSRKSQASLT
+829 AILAKKSQATMT
-841 AEIGTVGTTAGA
+841 ADIGTIGTTAGA
-853 YENDKGK
+853 FENDKGK

-904 VFGEVSLSTRL
+904 VFGEVSISTQV

-936 FEAVITT
+936 FEAVLTT
-943 IVRRKMGTTDDS
+943 VFRRKMGTTDDG

-961 LEMKGTSYLGTGT
+961 VEMKGTTYLTTGT
-974 LKRSNNMSGH
+974 LKRSNNMTGH
-984 DFGLVTPIESITRT
+984 EIGMVTPIESITRA
-998 GTTATLNSNGAHGVQ
+998 GTTATLNSDGAHGVQ
-1013 VNEEIQVMGVTTSG
+1013 VGEEIQVMGVTTSG
-1027 YDGYYTVTA
+1027 YDGYHTVTA
-1036 IPTVGSL
+1036 VPTEGSL

-1049 SLTTPAAIGTKGQIV
+1049 SLATPATIGSKGQVV

-1080 HKDLTIRSIYS
+1080 HKDITIRSIYS

-1117 SYVNDSSPQ
+1117 AYPATADTSPQ
-1126 RLDGGLEY
+1126 RLGGGLDY
-1134 AYPNITRRSVP
+1134 AYPNLTRRSVP
-1145 ETGTDNVTAGSA
+1145 ETGTDNVTAGGA

-1168 IQIGVWEMGSQ
+1168 IQIGIWEMGST
-1179 MTLDSFG
+1179 MTIGSFG
-1186 DVRIVDI
+1186 DVPINHIMRTKFICDEPGTGV
-1193 IRGSRL
+1193 
-1199 VDDVAEHGNHDD
+1199 HDD
-1211 VDHIIHEDGDYIQM
+1211 IDYIVYEDGGRNILENDL
-1225 EEHVTIPRT
+1225 VTIPRE

-1244 SYIRGVNV
+1244 SYIRGVSV
-1252 TTGEYVSF
+1252 ATGEYVTF
-1260 DDNTSPPDFSDNT
+1260 DDTTTPPAFSDNT

-1278 DTTIG
+1278 DDTTG
-1283 T
+1283 A

>member
-46 TMSQVE
+46 TLVDNQ

-65 NFALLEDGNKI
+65 NFLLLEDGSKV
-76 YTDDSIFGVFEK
+76 YTDDSLFGVFEK
-88 GETVTGLTSGA
+88 GEVVTGLTSGA
-99 TAVVLA
+99 TATVLA

-110 SSIYIEQNRFFQ
+110 SAIYIEQNRFFQ

-130 SSSARGKISKYQ
+130 SSKARGKISKYQ

-181 ASGVSKRTLVKNI
+181 ASGVSKRNLVKNI

-221 FYPRD
+221 FYPKD
-226 NVLKISAGEWSTS
+226 NVLKISAGEWTTA
-239 TVLRVVATQGDPTNL
+239 TVLRIVATQGDPTNL
-254 SGQTITQTTD
+254 AGQTITQTVD
-264 ADLGATASTAVI
+264 VDLGAEASTVVV
-276 ETVLQFQEGSTIVF
+276 ESVLQFQEGATTVF
-290 ELVFNVDS
+290 ELILNVPS
-298 IDGTFVSGATI
+298 IDGTFISGATI
-309 TGIDNANADL
+309 TGIDNVNADL
-319 AIAGTVQSIITGAN
+319 AIAGTIQSIITGAN
-333 VTNGGS
+333 VTDGGS
-339 FYTTSDVVTATSLVG
+339 FYTTNDVVTTSSLVG
-354 EKAEITIV
+354 EKAEISIV

-370 EVAIDNPGIGY
+370 EVAIDNPGTGY
-381 SVGQDLFFDN
+381 SIGQDLYFNN
-391 ANTEGVGASAKIT
+391 ANTEGTGASAKIT

-413 AGDTASHTVTGNT
+413 AGD
-426 SSGSISISN
+426 I
-435 ITTTTLSPARFIDFT
+435 
-450 GKVTTS
+450 
-456 ETTITNVT
+456 
-464 TIGFVVG
+464 
-471 STIIGT
+471 
-477 GIPTG
+477 
-482 ATISSI
+482 
-488 DVVGT
+488 
-493 SNDGTI
+493 
-499 TISAAANSGGVN
+499 
-511 GTVRQLIHLEEHTG
+511 
-525 QSISGTGIPA
+525 
-535 GSTIRQITTEGS
+535 
-547 SNNGTITIQNE
+547 
-558 VNPSAQVAT
+558 
-567 ANGSGVTLTIASAYG
+567 SAYG

-587 HIVYEDATEQTDAYT
+587 HIVYEDATEATDAYS

-612 FTDLGVASEAGQV
+612 FTDLGVAAEAGEV

-631 NGGSGYEIVPTV
+631 SGGSGYEIVPTV
-643 VATTARINWS
+643 VATTATIRWS
-653 TLAQTSTGQFK
+653 TLAQTTSGQFK

-671 GDATGTIAVLRTGN
+671 SGGASGTLAVLRTGN
-685 ASIVTSSGTF
+685 ASIVGSTGTF
-695 AQGNTITGSTSGAKA
+695 AEYNTITGSTSGAKA
-710 YLTSVTTHGTGAT
+710 VLTSVTTHGTGAT
-723 FVAWAQTNLGAVK
+723 FVAWAQKDLGAVK

-743 GTGYTSSPTLT
+743 GTGYTSAPTLT

-765 NEASPQDLTL
+765 NESTPQNLTL
-775 STSFSVGDDITG
+775 STAFSVGDNITG
-787 QSSSATADVVS
+787 QDSGATADVVS
-798 WDQTRQ
+798 WDETRQ
-804 ILTLTIK
+804 ILTLTMK
-811 SGTFTVGEILRR
+811 TNSFNVGEIIRR
-823 GSTSNY
+823 GSVSNY
-829 AILSRKSQASLT
+829 AILAKKSQATLT
-841 AEIGTVGTTAGA
+841 ADIGTIGTTAGA
-853 YENDKGK
+853 FENDKGK

-904 VFGEVSLSTRL
+904 VFGEVSISTKVS
-915 ATRMTTPITGIT
+915 TRMTTPITGIT

-936 FEAVITT
+936 FEAVLTT
-943 IVRRKMGTTDDS
+943 VFRRKMGTTDDG

-961 LEMKGTSYLGTGT
+961 VEMKGTTYLTTGT
-974 LKRSNNMSGH
+974 LKRSNNMTGH
-984 DFGLVTPIESITRT
+984 EIGMVTPIESITRA
-998 GTTATLNSNGAHGVQ
+998 GTTATLNSQGAHGVQ
-1013 VNEEIQVMGVTTSG
+1013 VGEEIQVMGVTTSG
-1027 YDGYYTVTA
+1027 YDGYHTVTA
-1036 IPTVGSL
+1036 VPTEGSL

-1049 SLTTPAAIGTKGQIV
+1049 SLTTPATIGSKGQVV

-1080 HKDLTIRSIYS
+1080 HKDITIRSIYS

-1117 SYVNDSSPQ
+1117 AYPATPDTSPQ
-1126 RLDGGLEY
+1126 RLGGGLDY
-1134 AYPNITRRSVP
+1134 AYPNMTRRSVP
-1145 ETGTDNVTAGSA
+1145 ETGTDNVTAGGA

-1168 IQIGVWEMGSQ
+1168 IQIGIWEMGST
-1179 MTLDSFG
+1179 MTIGSFG
-1186 DVRIVDI
+1186 DVPINHIMRS
-1193 IRGSRL
+1193 SRL
-1199 VDDVAEHGNHDD
+1199 VDDAAEHGNHDD
-1211 VDHIIHEDGDYIQM
+1211 VVDHILFEDGDFIQM
-1225 EEHVTIPRT
+1225 EEHVTIPRE

-1252 TTGEYVSF
+1252 ATGEYVTF
-1260 DDNTSPPDFSDNT
+1260 DDNTTPPDFSDNT

-1278 DTTIG
+1278 DDTTG
-1283 T
+1283 A

>member
-46 TMSQVE
+46 TLVDNQ

-65 NFALLEDGNKI
+65 NFLLLEDGSKV
-76 YTDDSIFGVFEK
+76 YTDDSLFGVFEK
-88 GETVTGLTSGA
+88 GEVVTGLTSGA
-99 TAVVLA
+99 TATVLA

-110 SSIYIEQNRFFQ
+110 AAIYIEQNRFFQ

-130 SSSARGKISKYQ
+130 SSKARGKISKYQ

-181 ASGVSKRTLVKNI
+181 ASGVSKRNLVKNI

-221 FYPRD
+221 FYPKD
-226 NVLKISAGEWSTS
+226 NVLKISAGEWTTA
-239 TVLRVVATQGDPTNL
+239 TVLRIVATQGDPTNL
-254 SGQTITQTTD
+254 AGQTITQTVD
-264 ADLGATASTAVI
+264 VDLGAEASTVVV
-276 ETVLQFQEGSTIVF
+276 ESVLQFQEGATTVF
-290 ELVFNVDS
+290 ELILNVPS
-298 IDGTFVSGATI
+298 IDGTFISGATV
-309 TGIDNANADL
+309 TGVDNVNADL
-319 AIAGTVQSIITGAN
+319 AIAGTIQSIITGAN
-333 VTNGGS
+333 VTDGGS
-339 FYTTSDVVTATSLVG
+339 FYTTNDVVTTSSLVG
-354 EKAEITIV
+354 EKAEISIV

-370 EVAIDNPGIGY
+370 EVAIDNPGTGY
-381 SVGQDLFFDN
+381 SIGQDLYFNN
-391 ANTEGVGASAKIT
+391 ANTEGTGASAKIT

-413 AGDTASHTVTGNT
+413 AGD
-426 SSGSISISN
+426 I
-435 ITTTTLSPARFIDFT
+435 
-450 GKVTTS
+450 
-456 ETTITNVT
+456 
-464 TIGFVVG
+464 
-471 STIIGT
+471 
-477 GIPTG
+477 
-482 ATISSI
+482 
-488 DVVGT
+488 
-493 SNDGTI
+493 
-499 TISAAANSGGVN
+499 
-511 GTVRQLIHLEEHTG
+511 
-525 QSISGTGIPA
+525 
-535 GSTIRQITTEGS
+535 
-547 SNNGTITIQNE
+547 
-558 VNPSAQVAT
+558 
-567 ANGSGVTLTIASAYG
+567 SAYG

-587 HIVYEDATEQTDAYT
+587 HIVYEDATEATDAYS

-612 FTDLGVASEAGQV
+612 FTDLGVAAEAGEV

-631 NGGSGYEIVPTV
+631 SGGSGYEIVPTV
-643 VATTARINWS
+643 VATTATIRWS
-653 TLAQTSTGQFK
+653 TLAETTSGQFK

-671 GDATGTIAVLRTGN
+671 SGGASGTLAVLRTGN
-685 ASIVTSSGTF
+685 ASIVGSTGTF
-695 AQGNTITGSTSGAKA
+695 AEYNTITGSTSGAKA
-710 YLTSVTTHGTGAT
+710 VLTSVTTHGTGAT
-723 FVAWAQTNLGAVK
+723 FVAWAQKDLGAVK

-743 GTGYTSSPTLT
+743 GTGYTSAPTLT

-765 NEASPQDLTL
+765 NESTPQDLTL
-775 STSFSVGDDITG
+775 STAFSVGDNITG
-787 QSSSATADVVS
+787 QASGATADVVS
-798 WDQTRQ
+798 WDETRQ
-804 ILTLTIK
+804 ILTLTMK
-811 SGTFTVGEILRR
+811 TNSFNVGEIIRR
-823 GSTSNY
+823 GSVSNY
-829 AILSRKSQASLT
+829 AILAKKSQATMT
-841 AEIGTVGTTAGA
+841 ADIGTIGTTAGA
-853 YENDKGK
+853 FENDKGK

-904 VFGEVSLSTRL
+904 VFGEVSISTKVS
-915 ATRMTTPITGIT
+915 TRMTTPITGIT

-936 FEAVITT
+936 FEAVLTT
-943 IVRRKMGTTDDS
+943 VFRRKMGTTDDG

-961 LEMKGTSYLGTGT
+961 VEMKGTTYLTTGT
-974 LKRSNNMSGH
+974 LKRSNNMTGH
-984 DFGLVTPIESITRT
+984 EIGMVTPIESITRA
-998 GTTATLNSNGAHGVQ
+998 GTTATLNSDGAHGVQ
-1013 VNEEIQVMGVTTSG
+1013 VGEEIQVMGVTTSG
-1027 YDGYYTVTA
+1027 YDGYHTVTA
-1036 IPTVGSL
+1036 VPTEGSL

-1049 SLTTPAAIGTKGQIV
+1049 SLATPATIGEKGQIV

-1080 HKDLTIRSIYS
+1080 HKDITIRSIYS

-1117 SYVNDSSPQ
+1117 AYPATADTSPQ
-1126 RLDGGLEY
+1126 RLGGGLDY
-1134 AYPNITRRSVP
+1134 AYPNMTRRSVP
-1145 ETGTDNVTAGSA
+1145 ETGTDNVTAGGA

-1168 IQIGVWEMGSQ
+1168 IQIGIWEMGST
-1179 MTLDSFG
+1179 MTIGSFG
-1186 DVRIVDI
+1186 DVPINHIMRS
-1193 IRGSRL
+1193 SRL
-1199 VDDVAEHGNHDD
+1199 VDDAAEHGNHDD
-1211 VDHIIHEDGDYIQM
+1211 IDHIIYEDGDFIQM
-1225 EEHVTIPRT
+1225 EEHVTIPRE

-1252 TTGEYVSF
+1252 ATGEYVTF
-1260 DDNTSPPDFSDNT
+1260 DDNTTPPDFSDNT

-1278 DTTIG
+1278 DDTTG
-1283 T
+1283 A

>member
-46 TMSQVE
+46 TLVDNQ

-65 NFALLEDGNKI
+65 NFLLLEDGSKV
-76 YTDDSIFGVFEK
+76 YTDDSLFGVFEK
-88 GETVTGLTSGA
+88 GEVVTGLTSGA
-99 TAVVLA
+99 TATVLA

-110 SSIYIEQNRFFQ
+110 SAIYIEQNRFFQ

-130 SSSARGKISKYQ
+130 SSKARGKISKYQ

-181 ASGVSKRTLVKNI
+181 ASGVSKRNLVKNI

-221 FYPRD
+221 FYPKD
-226 NVLKISAGEWSTS
+226 NVLKISAGEWTTA
-239 TVLRVVATQGDPTNL
+239 TVLRIVATQGDPTNL
-254 SGQTITQTTD
+254 AGQTITQTVD
-264 ADLGATASTAVI
+264 VDLGAEASTVVV
-276 ETVLQFQEGSTIVF
+276 ESVLQFQEGATTVF
-290 ELVFNVDS
+290 ELILNVPS
-298 IDGTFVSGATI
+298 IDGTFISGATI
-309 TGIDNANADL
+309 TGIDNVNADL
-319 AIAGTVQSIITGAN
+319 AIAGTIQSIITGAN
-333 VTNGGS
+333 VTDGGS
-339 FYTTSDVVTATSLVG
+339 FYTTNDVVTTSSLVG
-354 EKAEITIV
+354 EKAEISIV

-370 EVAIDNPGIGY
+370 EVAIDNPGTGY
-381 SVGQDLFFDN
+381 SIGQDLYFNN
-391 ANTEGVGASAKIT
+391 ANTEGTGASAKIT

-413 AGDTASHTVTGNT
+413 AGD
-426 SSGSISISN
+426 I
-435 ITTTTLSPARFIDFT
+435 
-450 GKVTTS
+450 
-456 ETTITNVT
+456 
-464 TIGFVVG
+464 
-471 STIIGT
+471 
-477 GIPTG
+477 
-482 ATISSI
+482 
-488 DVVGT
+488 
-493 SNDGTI
+493 
-499 TISAAANSGGVN
+499 
-511 GTVRQLIHLEEHTG
+511 
-525 QSISGTGIPA
+525 
-535 GSTIRQITTEGS
+535 
-547 SNNGTITIQNE
+547 
-558 VNPSAQVAT
+558 
-567 ANGSGVTLTIASAYG
+567 SAYG

-587 HIVYEDATEQTDAYT
+587 HIVYEDATEATDAYS

-612 FTDLGVASEAGQV
+612 FTDLGVAAEAGEV

-631 NGGSGYEIVPTV
+631 SGGSGYEIVPTV
-643 VATTARINWS
+643 VATTATIRWS
-653 TLAQTSTGQFK
+653 TLAQTTSGQFK

-671 GDATGTIAVLRTGN
+671 SGGASGTLAVLRTGN
-685 ASIVTSSGTF
+685 ASIVGSTGTF
-695 AQGNTITGSTSGAKA
+695 AEYNTITGSTSGAKA
-710 YLTSVTTHGTGAT
+710 VLTSVTTHGTGAT
-723 FVAWAQTNLGAVK
+723 FVAWAQKDLGAVK

-743 GTGYTSSPTLT
+743 GTGYTSAPTLT

-765 NEASPQDLTL
+765 NESTPQNLTL
-775 STSFSVGDDITG
+775 STAFSVGDNITG
-787 QSSSATADVVS
+787 QDSGATADVVS
-798 WDQTRQ
+798 WDETRQ
-804 ILTLTIK
+804 ILTLTMK
-811 SGTFTVGEILRR
+811 TNSFNVGEIIRR
-823 GSTSNY
+823 GSVSNY
-829 AILSRKSQASLT
+829 AILAKKSQATLT
-841 AEIGTVGTTAGA
+841 ADIGTIGTTAGA
-853 YENDKGK
+853 FENDKGK

-904 VFGEVSLSTRL
+904 VFGEVSISTKVS
-915 ATRMTTPITGIT
+915 TRMTTPITGIT

-936 FEAVITT
+936 FEAVLTT
-943 IVRRKMGTTDDS
+943 VFRRKMGTTDDG

-961 LEMKGTSYLGTGT
+961 VEMKGTTYLTTGT
-974 LKRSNNMSGH
+974 LKRSNNMTGH
-984 DFGLVTPIESITRT
+984 EIGMVTPIESITRA
-998 GTTATLNSNGAHGVQ
+998 GTTATLNSQGAHGVQ
-1013 VNEEIQVMGVTTSG
+1013 VGEEIQVMGVTTSG
-1027 YDGYYTVTA
+1027 YDGYHTVTA
-1036 IPTVGSL
+1036 VPTEGSL

-1049 SLTTPAAIGTKGQIV
+1049 SLATPATIGEKGQIV

-1080 HKDLTIRSIYS
+1080 QKDITIRSIYS

-1117 SYVNDSSPQ
+1117 AYPATPDTSPQ
-1126 RLDGGLEY
+1126 RLGGGLDY
-1134 AYPNITRRSVP
+1134 AYPNLTRRSVP
-1145 ETGTDNVTAGSA
+1145 ETGTDNVTAGGA

-1168 IQIGVWEMGSQ
+1168 IQIGIWEMGST
-1179 MTLDSFG
+1179 MTIGSFG
-1186 DVRIVDI
+1186 DVPINHIMRSSRMVLDAFSTSDVNE
-1193 IRGSRL
+1193 RGQ
-1199 VDDVAEHGNHDD
+1199 HDD
-1211 VDHIIHEDGDYIQM
+1211 VDHLLLEDGNFIEM
-1225 EEHVTIPRT
+1225 EEFVTIPRE

-1252 TTGEYVSF
+1252 ATGEYVTF
-1260 DDNTSPPDFSDNT
+1260 DDNTTPPDFSDNT

-1278 DTTIG
+1278 DDTTG
-1283 T
+1283 A

>member
-46 TMSQVE
+46 TLVDNQS
-52 APDNILLENELTT
+52 PDNILLENELTT
-65 NFALLEDGNKI
+65 NFLLLEDGDKV
-76 YTDDSIFGVFEK
+76 YTDDSLFGVFEK
-88 GETVTGLTSGA
+88 GEVVTGLTSGA
-99 TAVVLA
+99 TATVLA

-110 SSIYIEQNRFFQ
+110 SAIYIEQNRFFQ

-130 SSSARGKISKYQ
+130 SSKARGKISKYQ

-181 ASGVSKRTLVKNI
+181 ASGVSKRNLVKNI

-221 FYPRD
+221 FYPKD
-226 NVLKISAGEWSTS
+226 NVLKISAGEWTTA
-239 TVLRVVATQGDPTNL
+239 TVLRIVATQGDPTNL
-254 SGQTITQTTD
+254 VGQTITQTVD
-264 ADLGATASTAVI
+264 VDLGAEASTVVV
-276 ETVLQFQEGSTIVF
+276 ESVLQFQEGATTVF
-290 ELVFNVDS
+290 ELILNVPS
-298 IDGTFVSGATI
+298 IDGTFISGATV
-309 TGIDNANADL
+309 TGIDNVNADL
-319 AIAGTVQSIITGAN
+319 AIIGTVQSIITGAN
-333 VTNGGS
+333 VTDGGS
-339 FYTTSDVVTATSLVG
+339 FYTTNDIVTTSSLVG
-354 EKAEITIV
+354 EKAEISIV

-370 EVAIDNPGIGY
+370 EVAIDNPGTGY
-381 SVGQDLFFDN
+381 SVGQDLFFNN

-404 CVGGAIAPE
+404 CVGGAVAPE
-413 AGDTASHTVTGNT
+413 AGD
-426 SSGSISISN
+426 
-435 ITTTTLSPARFIDFT
+435 
-450 GKVTTS
+450 
-456 ETTITNVT
+456 
-464 TIGFVVG
+464 
-471 STIIGT
+471 
-477 GIPTG
+477 
-482 ATISSI
+482 
-488 DVVGT
+488 
-493 SNDGTI
+493 
-499 TISAAANSGGVN
+499 
-511 GTVRQLIHLEEHTG
+511 
-525 QSISGTGIPA
+525 
-535 GSTIRQITTEGS
+535 
-547 SNNGTITIQNE
+547 
-558 VNPSAQVAT
+558 
-567 ANGSGVTLTIASAYG
+567 IAAYG

-587 HIVYEDATEQTDAYT
+587 HIVYEDATEATDAYT

-631 NGGSGYEIVPTV
+631 SGGSGYEIVPTV
-643 VATTARINWS
+643 VATTATIRWS
-653 TLAQTSTGQFK
+653 TLAQTTSGQFR

-671 GDATGTIAVLRTGN
+671 SGGASGTLAVLRTGN
-685 ASIVTSSGTF
+685 ASIVGSTGTF
-695 AQGNTITGSTSGAKA
+695 AEYNTITGSTSGAKA
-710 YLTSVTTHGTGAT
+710 VLTSVTTHGTGAT
-723 FVAWAQTNLGAVK
+723 FVAWAQKDLGAVK

-743 GTGYTSSPTLT
+743 GTGYTSAPTLT

-765 NEASPQDLTL
+765 NESTPQDLTL
-775 STSFSVGDDITG
+775 STAFSVGDNITG
-787 QSSSATADVVS
+787 QTSNATADVVS
-798 WDQTRQ
+798 WDETRQ
-804 ILTLTIK
+804 ILTLSMKTN
-811 SGTFTVGEILRR
+811 SFNVGEIIRR
-823 GSTSNY
+823 GSVSNY
-829 AILSRKSQASLT
+829 AILAKKSQATLT
-841 AEIGTVGTTAGA
+841 SDIGTIGTTAGA
-853 YENDKGK
+853 FENDKGK

-904 VFGEVSLSTRL
+904 VFGEVSISTKV

-936 FEAVITT
+936 FEAVLTT
-943 IVRRKMGTTDDS
+943 VFRRKMGTDS
-955 TSIASQ
+955 DGTSIASQ
-961 LEMKGTSYLGTGT
+961 VEMKGTTYLTTGT
-974 LKRSNNMSGH
+974 LKRSNNMTGH
-984 DFGLVTPIESITRT
+984 EVGLVTSIESITRA
-998 GTTATLNSNGAHGVQ
+998 GTTATLNSDGAHGVQ
-1013 VNEEIQVMGVTTSG
+1013 VGEEIQVMGVTTSG
-1027 YDGYYTVTA
+1027 YDGYHTVTA
-1036 IPTVGSL
+1036 VPTEGSL

-1049 SLTTPAAIGTKGQIV
+1049 SLTTPATIGSKGQIV

-1080 HKDLTIRSIYS
+1080 HKDITIRSIYS

-1110 TKYLWAT
+1110 TKYLWGTAYPAT
-1117 SYVNDSSPQ
+1117 PDSSPQ
-1126 RLDGGLEY
+1126 RLGGGLDY
-1134 AYPNITRRSVP
+1134 AYPNMTRRSVP
-1145 ETGTDNVTAGSA
+1145 ETGTDNVTAGGA

-1168 IQIGVWEMGSQ
+1168 IQIGIWEIGST
-1179 MTLDSFG
+1179 MTIGSFG
-1186 DVRIVDI
+1186 DVPINHIMRS
-1193 IRGSRL
+1193 SRL
-1199 VDDVAEHGNHDD
+1199 VDDAAENGNHDD
-1211 VDHIIHEDGDYIQM
+1211 VDHILFEDGDFIHM
-1225 EEHVTIPRT
+1225 EEHVTIPRE

-1244 SYIRGVNV
+1244 SYIRGVSV
-1252 TTGEYVSF
+1252 ATGEYVTF
-1260 DDNTSPPDFSDNT
+1260 DDNTTPPDFSDNT

-1278 DTTIG
+1278 DDTTG
-1283 T
+1283 A

>member
-46 TMSQVE
+46 TLVE
-52 APDNILLENELTT
+52 NQSPDNILLENELTT
-65 NFALLEDGNKI
+65 NFLLLEDGDKV
-76 YTDDSIFGVFEK
+76 YTDDSLFGVFEK
-88 GETVTGLTSGA
+88 GEVVTGLTSGA
-99 TAVVLA
+99 TATVLA

-110 SSIYIEQNRFFQ
+110 SAIYIEQNRFFQ

-130 SSSARGKISKYQ
+130 SSKARGKISKYQ

-181 ASGVSKRTLVKNI
+181 ASGVSKRNLVKNI

-221 FYPRD
+221 FYPKD
-226 NVLKISAGEWSTS
+226 NVLKISAGEWTTA
-239 TVLRVVATQGDPTNL
+239 TVLRIVATQGDPTNL
-254 SGQTITQTTD
+254 AGQTITQTVD
-264 ADLGATASTAVI
+264 VDLGAEASTVVV
-276 ETVLQFQEGSTIVF
+276 ESVLQFQEGATTVF
-290 ELVFNVDS
+290 ELILNVPS
-298 IDGTFVSGATI
+298 IDGTFISGATI
-309 TGIDNANADL
+309 TGIDNVNADL
-319 AIAGTVQSIITGAN
+319 AIAGTIQSIITGAN
-333 VTNGGS
+333 VTDGGS
-339 FYTTSDVVTATSLVG
+339 FYTTNDVVTTSSLVG
-354 EKAEITIV
+354 EKAEISIV

-370 EVAIDNPGIGY
+370 EVAIDNPGTGY
-381 SVGQDLFFDN
+381 SIGQDLYFNN
-391 ANTEGVGASAKIT
+391 ANTEGTGASAKIT

-413 AGDTASHTVTGNT
+413 AGD
-426 SSGSISISN
+426 I
-435 ITTTTLSPARFIDFT
+435 
-450 GKVTTS
+450 
-456 ETTITNVT
+456 
-464 TIGFVVG
+464 
-471 STIIGT
+471 
-477 GIPTG
+477 
-482 ATISSI
+482 
-488 DVVGT
+488 
-493 SNDGTI
+493 
-499 TISAAANSGGVN
+499 
-511 GTVRQLIHLEEHTG
+511 
-525 QSISGTGIPA
+525 
-535 GSTIRQITTEGS
+535 
-547 SNNGTITIQNE
+547 
-558 VNPSAQVAT
+558 
-567 ANGSGVTLTIASAYG
+567 SAYG

-587 HIVYEDATEQTDAYT
+587 HIVYEDATEATDAYS

-612 FTDLGVASEAGQV
+612 FTDLGVAAEAGEV

-631 NGGSGYEIVPTV
+631 SGGSGYEIVPTV
-643 VATTARINWS
+643 VATTATIRWS
-653 TLAQTSTGQFK
+653 TLAQTTSGQFK

-671 GDATGTIAVLRTGN
+671 SGGASGTLAVLRTGN
-685 ASIVTSSGTF
+685 ASIVGSTGTF
-695 AQGNTITGSTSGAKA
+695 AEYNTITGSTSGAKA
-710 YLTSVTTHGTGAT
+710 VLTSVTTHGTGAT
-723 FVAWAQTNLGAVK
+723 FVAWAQKDLGAVK

-743 GTGYTSSPTLT
+743 GTGYTSAPTLT

-765 NEASPQDLTL
+765 NESTPQNLTL
-775 STSFSVGDDITG
+775 STAFSVGDNITG
-787 QSSSATADVVS
+787 QDSGATADVVS
-798 WDQTRQ
+798 WDETRQ
-804 ILTLTIK
+804 ILTLTMK
-811 SGTFTVGEILRR
+811 TNSFNVGEIIRR
-823 GSTSNY
+823 GSVSNY
-829 AILSRKSQASLT
+829 AILAKKSQATLT
-841 AEIGTVGTTAGA
+841 ADIGTIGTTAGA
-853 YENDKGK
+853 FENDKGK

-904 VFGEVSLSTRL
+904 VFGEVSISTKVS
-915 ATRMTTPITGIT
+915 TRMTTPITGIT
-927 SVTPELASL
+927 TVTPELASL
-936 FEAVITT
+936 FEAVLTT
-943 IVRRKMGTTDDS
+943 IVRRKMGTTDDG

-961 LEMKGTSYLGTGT
+961 VEMKGTTYLTTGT
-974 LKRSNNMSGH
+974 LKRSNNMTGH
-984 DFGLVTPIESITRT
+984 EIGMVTPIESITRA
-998 GTTATLNSNGAHGVQ
+998 GTTATLNSQGAHGVQ
-1013 VNEEIQVMGVTTSG
+1013 VGEEIQVMGVTTSG
-1027 YDGYYTVTA
+1027 YDGYHTVTA
-1036 IPTVGSL
+1036 VPTEGSL

-1049 SLTTPAAIGTKGQIV
+1049 SLTTPATIGSKGQVV

-1080 HKDLTIRSIYS
+1080 HKDITIRSIYS

-1117 SYVNDSSPQ
+1117 AYPATPDTSPQ
-1126 RLDGGLEY
+1126 RLGGGLDY
-1134 AYPNITRRSVP
+1134 AYPNMTRRSVP
-1145 ETGTDNVTAGSA
+1145 ETGTDNVTAGGA

-1168 IQIGVWEMGSQ
+1168 IQIGIWEMGST
-1179 MTLDSFG
+1179 MTIGSFG
-1186 DVRIVDI
+1186 DVPINHIMRS
-1193 IRGSRL
+1193 SRL
-1199 VDDVAEHGNHDD
+1199 VDDAAEHGNHDD
-1211 VDHIIHEDGDYIQM
+1211 VVDHILFEDGDFIQM
-1225 EEHVTIPRT
+1225 EEHVTIPRE

-1252 TTGEYVSF
+1252 ATGEYVTF
-1260 DDNTSPPDFSDNT
+1260 DDNTTPPDFSDNT

-1278 DTTIG
+1278 DDTTG
-1283 T
+1283 A

>member
-46 TMSQVE
+46 TLVDNQ
-52 APDNILLENELTT
+52 APDNILLENQLTT
-65 NFALLEDGNKI
+65 NFLLLEDGSKV
-76 YTDDSIFGVFEK
+76 YTDDSLFGVFEK
-88 GETVTGLTSGA
+88 GEVVTGLTSGA
-99 TAVVLA
+99 TATVLA

-110 SSIYIEQNRFFQ
+110 SAIYIEQNRFFQ

-130 SSSARGKISKYQ
+130 SSKARGKISKYQ

-165 LDQFRDSYLTA
+165 LDHFRDSYLTA

-181 ASGVSKRTLVKNI
+181 ASGVSKRNLVKNI

-221 FYPRD
+221 FYPKD
-226 NVLKISAGEWSTS
+226 NVLKISAGEWTTA
-239 TVLRVVATQGDPTNL
+239 TVLRIVATQGDPTNL
-254 SGQTITQTTD
+254 AGQTITQTVD
-264 ADLGATASTAVI
+264 VDLGAGASTVVV
-276 ETVLQFQEGSTIVF
+276 ESVLQFQEGATTVF
-290 ELVFNVDS
+290 ELILNVPS
-298 IDGTFVSGATI
+298 IDGTFVSGAEI
-309 TGIDNANADL
+309 TGVDNTAADQ
-319 AIAGTVQSIITGAN
+319 AIAGTIQSIITDAN
-333 VTNGGS
+333 VTDGGS
-339 FYTTSDVVTATSLVG
+339 FYTTNDIVTTSSLVG
-354 EKAEITIV
+354 EKAEISIV

-370 EVAIDNPGIGY
+370 EVAIDNPGTGY
-381 SVGQDLFFDN
+381 SVGQDLYFNN
-391 ANTEGVGASAKIT
+391 ANTEGTGASAKIT

-413 AGDTASHTVTGNT
+413 VGDIT
-426 SSGSISISN
+426 S
-435 ITTTTLSPARFIDFT
+435 
-450 GKVTTS
+450 
-456 ETTITNVT
+456 
-464 TIGFVVG
+464 
-471 STIIGT
+471 
-477 GIPTG
+477 
-482 ATISSI
+482 
-488 DVVGT
+488 
-493 SNDGTI
+493 
-499 TISAAANSGGVN
+499 
-511 GTVRQLIHLEEHTG
+511 
-525 QSISGTGIPA
+525 
-535 GSTIRQITTEGS
+535 
-547 SNNGTITIQNE
+547 
-558 VNPSAQVAT
+558 
-567 ANGSGVTLTIASAYG
+567 YG

-587 HIVYEDATEQTDAYT
+587 HIVYEDATEATDAYT
-602 GNQIQLETQT
+602 GNQIQLETET
-612 FTDLGVASEAGQV
+612 FTDLGVASEAGEV
-625 VNIKTF
+625 VNIQTF
-631 NGGSGYEIVPTV
+631 SGGSGYEIVPTV
-643 VATTARINWS
+643 VATTATIRWS
-653 TLAQTSTGQFK
+653 TLAETTSGQFK

-671 GDATGTIAVLRTGN
+671 SGGASGTIAVLRTGN
-685 ASIVTSSGTF
+685 ASIVGSTGTF

-723 FVAWAQTNLGAVK
+723 FVAWAQKDLGAVK

-743 GTGYTSSPTLT
+743 GTGYTSAPTLT

-765 NEASPQDLTL
+765 NESTPQDLTL
-775 STSFSVGDDITG
+775 STAFSVGDNITG
-787 QSSSATADVVS
+787 QDSGATADVVS
-798 WDQTRQ
+798 WDETRQ
-804 ILTLTIK
+804 ILTLTMK
-811 SGTFTVGEILRR
+811 TNSFNVGEVIRR
-823 GSTSNY
+823 GSVSNY
-829 AILSRKSQASLT
+829 AILAKKSQATMT
-841 AEIGTVGTTAGA
+841 AEIGTLGTTAGA

-878 YVVRAGAAIAD
+878 YVVRASAAIAD

-904 VFGEVSLSTRL
+904 VFGEVSISTKV

-936 FEAVITT
+936 FEAVLTT
-943 IVRRKMGTTDDS
+943 IVRRKMGTDS
-955 TSIASQ
+955 DGTSIASQ
-961 LEMKGTSYLGTGT
+961 VEMKGTSYLGTGT
-974 LKRSNNMSGH
+974 IKRSNNMSGH
-984 DFGLVTPIESITRT
+984 EIGLVTAIESLTSS
-998 GTTATLNSNGAHGVQ
+998 GTTATLNTEGAHGVQ
-1013 VNEEIQVMGVTTSG
+1013 VGEEIQVMGVTTSG
-1027 YDGYYTVTA
+1027 YDGYHTVTA
-1036 IPTVGSL
+1036 VPTEGSL
-1043 QFTVSN
+1043 QFTVAN
-1049 SLTTPAAIGTKGQIV
+1049 NLTTPASIGEKGQIV

-1117 SYVNDSSPQ
+1117 AYPATPDTSPQ
-1126 RLDGGLEY
+1126 RLGGGLDY
-1134 AYPNITRRSVP
+1134 AYPNMTRRSVP
-1145 ETGTDNVTAGSA
+1145 ETGADNVDAGSA
-1157 GVYDST
+1157 GIYDST

-1168 IQIGVWEMGSQ
+1168 IQIGIWEMGST
-1179 MTLDSFG
+1179 MTIGSFG
-1186 DVRIVDI
+1186 DVPINHIMRS
-1193 IRGSRL
+1193 SRL
-1199 VDDVAEHGNHDD
+1199 VDDSGENGNHDD
-1211 VDHIIHEDGDYIQM
+1211 IDHILFEDGDYIQM
-1225 EEHVTIPRT
+1225 EEHVTIPRE

-1252 TTGEYVSF
+1252 ATGEYVTF

-1278 DTTIG
+1278 DDTTG
-1283 T
+1283 A

>member
-46 TMSQVE
+46 TLVDNQ

-65 NFALLEDGNKI
+65 NFLLLEDGSKV
-76 YTDDSIFGVFEK
+76 YTDDSLFGVFEK
-88 GETVTGLTSGA
+88 GEVVTGLTSGA
-99 TAVVLA
+99 TATVLA

-110 SSIYIEQNRFFQ
+110 SAIYIEQNRFFQ

-130 SSSARGKISKYQ
+130 SSKARGKISKYQ

-181 ASGVSKRTLVKNI
+181 ASGVSKRNLVKNI

-221 FYPRD
+221 FYPKD
-226 NVLKISAGEWSTS
+226 NVLKISAGEWTTA
-239 TVLRVVATQGDPTNL
+239 TVLRIVATQGDPTNL
-254 SGQTITQTTD
+254 AGQTITQTVD
-264 ADLGATASTAVI
+264 VDLGAEASTVVV
-276 ETVLQFQEGSTIVF
+276 ESVLQFQEGATTVF
-290 ELVFNVDS
+290 ELILNVPS
-298 IDGTFVSGATI
+298 IDGTFISGATI
-309 TGIDNANADL
+309 TGIDNVNADL
-319 AIAGTVQSIITGAN
+319 AIAGTIQSIITGAN
-333 VTNGGS
+333 VTDGGS
-339 FYTTSDVVTATSLVG
+339 FYTTNDVVTTSSLVG
-354 EKAEITIV
+354 EKAEISIV

-370 EVAIDNPGIGY
+370 EVAIDNPGTGY
-381 SVGQDLFFDN
+381 SIGQDLYFNN
-391 ANTEGVGASAKIT
+391 ANTEGTGASAKIT

-413 AGDTASHTVTGNT
+413 AGD
-426 SSGSISISN
+426 I
-435 ITTTTLSPARFIDFT
+435 
-450 GKVTTS
+450 
-456 ETTITNVT
+456 
-464 TIGFVVG
+464 
-471 STIIGT
+471 
-477 GIPTG
+477 
-482 ATISSI
+482 
-488 DVVGT
+488 
-493 SNDGTI
+493 
-499 TISAAANSGGVN
+499 
-511 GTVRQLIHLEEHTG
+511 
-525 QSISGTGIPA
+525 
-535 GSTIRQITTEGS
+535 
-547 SNNGTITIQNE
+547 
-558 VNPSAQVAT
+558 
-567 ANGSGVTLTIASAYG
+567 SAYG

-587 HIVYEDATEQTDAYT
+587 HIVYEDATEATDAYS

-612 FTDLGVASEAGQV
+612 FTDLGVATEAGEV

-631 NGGSGYEIVPTV
+631 SGGSGYEIVPTV
-643 VATTARINWS
+643 VATTATIRWS
-653 TLAQTSTGQFK
+653 TLAQTTSGQFK

-671 GDATGTIAVLRTGN
+671 SGGASGTLAVLRTGN
-685 ASIVTSSGTF
+685 ASIVGSTGTF
-695 AQGNTITGSTSGAKA
+695 AEYNTITGSTSGAKA
-710 YLTSVTTHGTGAT
+710 VLTSVTTHGTGAT
-723 FVAWAQTNLGAVK
+723 FVAWAQKDLGAVK

-743 GTGYTSSPTLT
+743 GTGYTSAPTLT

-765 NEASPQDLTL
+765 NESTPQNLTL
-775 STSFSVGDDITG
+775 STAFSVGDNITG
-787 QSSSATADVVS
+787 QDSGATADVVS
-798 WDQTRQ
+798 WDETRQ
-804 ILTLTIK
+804 ILTLTMK
-811 SGTFTVGEILRR
+811 TNSFNVGEIIRR
-823 GSTSNY
+823 GSVSNY
-829 AILSRKSQASLT
+829 AILAKKSQATLT
-841 AEIGTVGTTAGA
+841 ADIGTIGTTAGA
-853 YENDKGK
+853 FENDKGK

-904 VFGEVSLSTRL
+904 VFGEVSISTKVS
-915 ATRMTTPITGIT
+915 TRMTTPITGIT

-936 FEAVITT
+936 FEAVLTT
-943 IVRRKMGTTDDS
+943 VFRRKMGTTDDG

-961 LEMKGTSYLGTGT
+961 VEMKGTTYLTTGT
-974 LKRSNNMSGH
+974 LKRSNNMTGH
-984 DFGLVTPIESITRT
+984 EIGMVTPIESITRA
-998 GTTATLNSNGAHGVQ
+998 GTTATLNSQGAHGVQ
-1013 VNEEIQVMGVTTSG
+1013 VGEEIQVMGVTTSG
-1027 YDGYYTVTA
+1027 YDGYHTVTA
-1036 IPTVGSL
+1036 VPTEGSL

-1049 SLTTPAAIGTKGQIV
+1049 SLATPATIGEKGQIV

-1080 HKDLTIRSIYS
+1080 QKDITIRSIYS

-1117 SYVNDSSPQ
+1117 AYPATPDTSPQ
-1126 RLDGGLEY
+1126 RLGGGLDY
-1134 AYPNITRRSVP
+1134 AYPNLTRRSVP
-1145 ETGTDNVTAGSA
+1145 ETGTDNVTAGGA

-1168 IQIGVWEMGSQ
+1168 IQIGIWEMGST
-1179 MTLDSFG
+1179 MTIGSFG
-1186 DVRIVDI
+1186 DVPINHIMRSSRMVLDAFSTSDVNE
-1193 IRGSRL
+1193 RGQ
-1199 VDDVAEHGNHDD
+1199 HDD
-1211 VDHIIHEDGDYIQM
+1211 VDHLLLEDGNFIEM
-1225 EEHVTIPRT
+1225 EEFVTIPRE

-1252 TTGEYVSF
+1252 ATGEYVTF
-1260 DDNTSPPDFSDNT
+1260 DDNTTPPDFSDNT

-1278 DTTIG
+1278 DDTTG
-1283 T
+1283 A

>member
-46 TMSQVE
+46 TLVDNQS
-52 APDNILLENELTT
+52 PDNILLENELTT
-65 NFALLEDGNKI
+65 NFLLLEDGSKV
-76 YTDDSIFGVFEK
+76 YTDDSLFGVFEK
-88 GETVTGLTSGA
+88 GEVVTGLTSGA
-99 TAVVLA
+99 TATVLA

-110 SSIYIEQNRFFQ
+110 SAIYIEQNRFFQ

-130 SSSARGKISKYQ
+130 SSKARGKISKYQ

-181 ASGVSKRTLVKNI
+181 ASGVSKRNLVKNI

-221 FYPRD
+221 FYPKD
-226 NVLKISAGEWSTS
+226 NVLKISAGEWTTA
-239 TVLRVVATQGDPTNL
+239 TVLRIVATQGDPTNL
-254 SGQTITQTTD
+254 AGQTITQTVD
-264 ADLGATASTAVI
+264 VDLGAEASTVVV
-276 ETVLQFQEGSTIVF
+276 ESVLQFQEGATTVF
-290 ELVFNVDS
+290 ELILNVPS
-298 IDGTFVSGATI
+298 IDGTFISGATV
-309 TGIDNANADL
+309 TGVDNVNADL
-319 AIAGTVQSIITGAN
+319 AIIGTVQSIITGAN
-333 VTNGGS
+333 VTDGGS
-339 FYTTSDVVTATSLVG
+339 FYTTNDIVTTSSLVG
-354 EKAEITIV
+354 EKAEISIV

-370 EVAIDNPGIGY
+370 EVAIDNPGTGY
-381 SVGQDLFFDN
+381 SVGQDLFFNN

-404 CVGGAIAPE
+404 CVGGAVAPE
-413 AGDTASHTVTGNT
+413 AGD
-426 SSGSISISN
+426 
-435 ITTTTLSPARFIDFT
+435 
-450 GKVTTS
+450 
-456 ETTITNVT
+456 
-464 TIGFVVG
+464 
-471 STIIGT
+471 
-477 GIPTG
+477 
-482 ATISSI
+482 
-488 DVVGT
+488 
-493 SNDGTI
+493 
-499 TISAAANSGGVN
+499 
-511 GTVRQLIHLEEHTG
+511 
-525 QSISGTGIPA
+525 
-535 GSTIRQITTEGS
+535 
-547 SNNGTITIQNE
+547 
-558 VNPSAQVAT
+558 
-567 ANGSGVTLTIASAYG
+567 IAAYG

-587 HIVYEDATEQTDAYT
+587 HIVYEDATEATDAYT

-625 VNIKTF
+625 VNIQTF
-631 NGGSGYEIVPTV
+631 SGGSGYEIVPTV
-643 VATTARINWS
+643 VATTATIRWS
-653 TLAQTSTGQFK
+653 TLAQTTSGQFK

-671 GDATGTIAVLRTGN
+671 SGGASGTLAVLRTGN
-685 ASIVTSSGTF
+685 ASIVGSTGTF
-695 AQGNTITGSTSGAKA
+695 AEYNTITGSTSGAKA
-710 YLTSVTTHGTGAT
+710 VLTSVTTHGTGAT
-723 FVAWAQTNLGAVK
+723 FVAWAQKDLGAVK

-743 GTGYTSSPTLT
+743 GTGYTSAPTLT

-765 NEASPQDLTL
+765 NESTPQDLTL
-775 STSFSVGDDITG
+775 STAFSVGDNITG
-787 QSSSATADVVS
+787 QTSNATADVVS
-798 WDQTRQ
+798 WDETRQ
-804 ILTLTIK
+804 ILTLSMKTN
-811 SGTFTVGEILRR
+811 SFNVGEIIRR
-823 GSTSNY
+823 GSVSNY
-829 AILSRKSQASLT
+829 AILAKKSQATMT
-841 AEIGTVGTTAGA
+841 ADIGTIGTTAGA
-853 YENDKGK
+853 FENDKGK

-878 YVVRAGAAIAD
+878 YVVRASSAIAD

-904 VFGEVSLSTRL
+904 VFGEVSISTKV

-936 FEAVITT
+936 FEAVLTT
-943 IVRRKMGTTDDS
+943 VFRRKMGTDS
-955 TSIASQ
+955 DGTSIASQ
-961 LEMKGTSYLGTGT
+961 VEMKGTTYLTTGT
-974 LKRSNNMSGH
+974 LKRSNNMTGH
-984 DFGLVTPIESITRT
+984 EIGMVTSIESITRA
-998 GTTATLNSNGAHGVQ
+998 GTTATLNSDGAHGVQ
-1013 VNEEIQVMGVTTSG
+1013 VGEEIQVMGVTTSG
-1027 YDGYYTVTA
+1027 YDGYHTVTA
-1036 IPTVGSL
+1036 VPTEGSL

-1049 SLTTPAAIGTKGQIV
+1049 SLTTPATIGSKGQIV

-1080 HKDLTIRSIYS
+1080 HKDITIRSIYS

-1110 TKYLWAT
+1110 TKYLWGTAYPAT
-1117 SYVNDSSPQ
+1117 PDSSPQ
-1126 RLDGGLEY
+1126 RLGGGLDY
-1134 AYPNITRRSVP
+1134 AYPNMTRRSVP
-1145 ETGTDNVTAGSA
+1145 ETGTDNVTAGGA

-1168 IQIGVWEMGSQ
+1168 IQIGIWEMGST

-1186 DVRIVDI
+1186 DVPINHIMRS
-1193 IRGSRL
+1193 SRL
-1199 VDDVAEHGNHDD
+1199 VDDAAEHGNHDD
-1211 VDHIIHEDGDYIQM
+1211 VVDHIIYEDGDFIQM
-1225 EEHVTIPRT
+1225 EEHVTIPRE

-1252 TTGEYVSF
+1252 ATGEYVTF
-1260 DDNTSPPDFSDNT
+1260 DDNTTPPDFSDNT

-1278 DTTIG
+1278 DDTTG
-1283 T
+1283 A

>member
-46 TMSQVE
+46 TLVDNQ

-65 NFALLEDGNKI
+65 NFLLLEDGSKV
-76 YTDDSIFGVFEK
+76 YTDDSLFGVFEK
-88 GETVTGLTSGA
+88 GEVVTGLTSGA
-99 TAVVLA
+99 TATVLA

-110 SSIYIEQNRFFQ
+110 SAIYIEQNRFFQ

-130 SSSARGKISKYQ
+130 SSKARGKISKYQ

-181 ASGVSKRTLVKNI
+181 ASGVSKRNLVKNI

-221 FYPRD
+221 FYPKD
-226 NVLKISAGEWSTS
+226 NVLKISAGEWTTA
-239 TVLRVVATQGDPTNL
+239 TVLRIVATQGDPTNL
-254 SGQTITQTTD
+254 AGQTITQTVD
-264 ADLGATASTAVI
+264 VDLGAEASTVVV
-276 ETVLQFQEGSTIVF
+276 ESVLQFQEGATTVF
-290 ELVFNVDS
+290 ELILNVPS
-298 IDGTFVSGATI
+298 IDGTFISGATI
-309 TGIDNANADL
+309 TGIDNVNADL
-319 AIAGTVQSIITGAN
+319 AIAGTIQSIITGAN
-333 VTNGGS
+333 VTDGGS
-339 FYTTSDVVTATSLVG
+339 FYTTNDVVTTSSLVG
-354 EKAEITIV
+354 EKAEISIV

-370 EVAIDNPGIGY
+370 EVAIDNPGTGY
-381 SVGQDLFFDN
+381 SIGQDLYFNN
-391 ANTEGVGASAKIT
+391 ANTEGTGASAKIT

-413 AGDTASHTVTGNT
+413 AGD
-426 SSGSISISN
+426 I
-435 ITTTTLSPARFIDFT
+435 
-450 GKVTTS
+450 
-456 ETTITNVT
+456 
-464 TIGFVVG
+464 
-471 STIIGT
+471 
-477 GIPTG
+477 
-482 ATISSI
+482 
-488 DVVGT
+488 
-493 SNDGTI
+493 
-499 TISAAANSGGVN
+499 
-511 GTVRQLIHLEEHTG
+511 
-525 QSISGTGIPA
+525 
-535 GSTIRQITTEGS
+535 
-547 SNNGTITIQNE
+547 
-558 VNPSAQVAT
+558 
-567 ANGSGVTLTIASAYG
+567 SAYG

-587 HIVYEDATEQTDAYT
+587 HIVYEDATEATDAYS

-612 FTDLGVASEAGQV
+612 FTDLGVAAEAGEV

-631 NGGSGYEIVPTV
+631 SGGSGYEIVPTV
-643 VATTARINWS
+643 VATTATIRWS
-653 TLAQTSTGQFK
+653 TLAQTTSGQFK

-671 GDATGTIAVLRTGN
+671 SGGASGTLAVLRTGN
-685 ASIVTSSGTF
+685 ASIVGSTGTF
-695 AQGNTITGSTSGAKA
+695 AEYNTITGSTSGAKA
-710 YLTSVTTHGTGAT
+710 VLTSVTTHGTGAT
-723 FVAWAQTNLGAVK
+723 FVAWAQKDLGAVK

-743 GTGYTSSPTLT
+743 GTGYTSAPTLT

-765 NEASPQDLTL
+765 NESTPQNLTL
-775 STSFSVGDDITG
+775 STAFSVGDNITG
-787 QSSSATADVVS
+787 QDSGATADVVS
-798 WDQTRQ
+798 WDETRQ
-804 ILTLTIK
+804 ILTLTMK
-811 SGTFTVGEILRR
+811 TNSFNVGEIIRR
-823 GSTSNY
+823 GSVSNY
-829 AILSRKSQASLT
+829 AILAKKSQATLT
-841 AEIGTVGTTAGA
+841 ADIGTIGTTAGA
-853 YENDKGK
+853 FENDKGK

-904 VFGEVSLSTRL
+904 VFGEVSISTKVS
-915 ATRMTTPITGIT
+915 TRMTTPITGIT

-936 FEAVITT
+936 FEAVLTT
-943 IVRRKMGTTDDS
+943 IVRRKMGTTDDG

-961 LEMKGTSYLGTGT
+961 VEMKGTTYLTTGT
-974 LKRSNNMSGH
+974 LKRSNNMTGH
-984 DFGLVTPIESITRT
+984 EIGMVTPIESITRA
-998 GTTATLNSNGAHGVQ
+998 GTTATLNSQGAHGVQ
-1013 VNEEIQVMGVTTSG
+1013 VGEEIQVMGVTTSG
-1027 YDGYYTVTA
+1027 YDGYHTVTA
-1036 IPTVGSL
+1036 VPTEGSL

-1049 SLTTPAAIGTKGQIV
+1049 SLTTPATIGSKGQVV

-1080 HKDLTIRSIYS
+1080 HKDITIRSIYS

-1117 SYVNDSSPQ
+1117 AYPATPDTSPQ
-1126 RLDGGLEY
+1126 RLGGGLDY
-1134 AYPNITRRSVP
+1134 AYPNMTRRSVP
-1145 ETGTDNVTAGSA
+1145 ETGTDNVTAGGA

-1168 IQIGVWEMGSQ
+1168 IQIGIWEMGST
-1179 MTLDSFG
+1179 MTIGSFG
-1186 DVRIVDI
+1186 DVPINHIMRS
-1193 IRGSRL
+1193 SRL
-1199 VDDVAEHGNHDD
+1199 VDDAAEHGNHDD
-1211 VDHIIHEDGDYIQM
+1211 VVDHILFEDGDFIQM
-1225 EEHVTIPRT
+1225 EEHVTIPRE

-1252 TTGEYVSF
+1252 ATGEYVTF
-1260 DDNTSPPDFSDNT
+1260 DDNTTPPDFSDNT

-1278 DTTIG
+1278 DDTTG
-1283 T
+1283 A

>member
-46 TMSQVE
+46 TLVDNQ

-65 NFALLEDGNKI
+65 NFLLLEDGSKV
-76 YTDDSIFGVFEK
+76 YTDDSLFGVFEK
-88 GETVTGLTSGA
+88 GEVVTGLTSGA
-99 TAVVLA
+99 TATVLA

-110 SSIYIEQNRFFQ
+110 AAIYIEQNRFFQ

-130 SSSARGKISKYQ
+130 SSKARGKISKYQ

-181 ASGVSKRTLVKNI
+181 ASGVSKRNLVKNI

-221 FYPRD
+221 FYPKD
-226 NVLKISAGEWSTS
+226 NVLKISAGEWTTA
-239 TVLRVVATQGDPTNL
+239 TVLRIVATQGDPTNL
-254 SGQTITQTTD
+254 AGQTITQTVD
-264 ADLGATASTAVI
+264 VDLGAEASTVVV
-276 ETVLQFQEGSTIVF
+276 ESVLQFQEGATTVF
-290 ELVFNVDS
+290 ELILNVPS
-298 IDGTFVSGATI
+298 IDGTFISGATV
-309 TGIDNANADL
+309 TGVDNVNADL
-319 AIAGTVQSIITGAN
+319 AIAGTIQSIITGAN
-333 VTNGGS
+333 VTDGGS
-339 FYTTSDVVTATSLVG
+339 FYTTNDVVTTSSLVG
-354 EKAEITIV
+354 EKAEISIV

-370 EVAIDNPGIGY
+370 EVAIDNPGTGY
-381 SVGQDLFFDN
+381 SIGQDLYFNN
-391 ANTEGVGASAKIT
+391 ANTEGTGASAKIT

-413 AGDTASHTVTGNT
+413 AGD
-426 SSGSISISN
+426 I
-435 ITTTTLSPARFIDFT
+435 
-450 GKVTTS
+450 
-456 ETTITNVT
+456 
-464 TIGFVVG
+464 
-471 STIIGT
+471 
-477 GIPTG
+477 
-482 ATISSI
+482 
-488 DVVGT
+488 
-493 SNDGTI
+493 
-499 TISAAANSGGVN
+499 
-511 GTVRQLIHLEEHTG
+511 
-525 QSISGTGIPA
+525 
-535 GSTIRQITTEGS
+535 
-547 SNNGTITIQNE
+547 
-558 VNPSAQVAT
+558 
-567 ANGSGVTLTIASAYG
+567 SAYG

-587 HIVYEDATEQTDAYT
+587 HIVYEDATEATDAYS

-612 FTDLGVASEAGQV
+612 FTDLGVATEAGEV

-631 NGGSGYEIVPTV
+631 SGGSGYEIVPTV
-643 VATTARINWS
+643 VATTATIRWS
-653 TLAQTSTGQFK
+653 TLAQTTSGQFK

-671 GDATGTIAVLRTGN
+671 SGGASGTLAVLRTGN
-685 ASIVTSSGTF
+685 ASIVGSTGTF
-695 AQGNTITGSTSGAKA
+695 AEYNTITGSTSGAKA
-710 YLTSVTTHGTGAT
+710 VLTSVTTHGTGAT
-723 FVAWAQTNLGAVK
+723 FVAWAQKDLGAVK

-743 GTGYTSSPTLT
+743 GTGYTSAPTLT

-765 NEASPQDLTL
+765 NESTPQDLTL
-775 STSFSVGDDITG
+775 STAFSVGDNITG
-787 QSSSATADVVS
+787 QASGATADVVS
-798 WDQTRQ
+798 WDETRQ
-804 ILTLTIK
+804 ILTLTMK
-811 SGTFTVGEILRR
+811 TNSFNVGEIIRR
-823 GSTSNY
+823 GSVSNY
-829 AILSRKSQASLT
+829 AILAKKSQATMT
-841 AEIGTVGTTAGA
+841 ADIGTIGTTAGA
-853 YENDKGK
+853 FENDKGK

-904 VFGEVSLSTRL
+904 VFGEVSISTKVS
-915 ATRMTTPITGIT
+915 TRMTTPITGIT

-936 FEAVITT
+936 FEAVLTT
-943 IVRRKMGTTDDS
+943 VFRRKMGTTDDG

-961 LEMKGTSYLGTGT
+961 VEMKGTTYLTTGT
-974 LKRSNNMSGH
+974 LKRSNNMTGH
-984 DFGLVTPIESITRT
+984 EIGMVTPIESITRA
-998 GTTATLNSNGAHGVQ
+998 GTTATLNSDGAHGVQ
-1013 VNEEIQVMGVTTSG
+1013 VGEEIQVMGVTTSG
-1027 YDGYYTVTA
+1027 YDGYHTVTA
-1036 IPTVGSL
+1036 VPTEGSL

-1049 SLTTPAAIGTKGQIV
+1049 SLATPATIGEKGQIV

-1080 HKDLTIRSIYS
+1080 HKDITIRSIYS

-1117 SYVNDSSPQ
+1117 AYPATPDSSPQ
-1126 RLDGGLEY
+1126 RLGGGLDY
-1134 AYPNITRRSVP
+1134 AYPNMTRRSVP
-1145 ETGTDNVTAGSA
+1145 ETGTDNVTAGGA

-1168 IQIGVWEMGSQ
+1168 IQIGIWEMGST
-1179 MTLDSFG
+1179 MTIGSFG
-1186 DVRIVDI
+1186 DVPINHIMRS
-1193 IRGSRL
+1193 SRL
-1199 VDDVAEHGNHDD
+1199 VDDAAEHGNHDD
-1211 VDHIIHEDGDYIQM
+1211 IDHIIYEDGDFIQM
-1225 EEHVTIPRT
+1225 EEHVTIPRE

-1252 TTGEYVSF
+1252 ATGEYVTF
-1260 DDNTSPPDFSDNT
+1260 DDNTTPPDFSDNT

-1278 DTTIG
+1278 DDTTG
-1283 T
+1283 A